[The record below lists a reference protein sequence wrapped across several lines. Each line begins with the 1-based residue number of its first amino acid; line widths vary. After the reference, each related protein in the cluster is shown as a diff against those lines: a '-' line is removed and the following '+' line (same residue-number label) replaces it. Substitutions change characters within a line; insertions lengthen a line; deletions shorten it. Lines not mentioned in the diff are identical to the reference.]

1 MAFVHLQVHS
11 EFSVLK
17 SSARLDGILEAA
29 AAENAPAVALT
40 DHGAMFGI
48 LEIQTRGKDLN
59 KKRKEQGL
67 PPVKTI
73 YGCHVY
79 VDSPSANQKD
89 PTTYERLTL
98 LVENEVGYYNL
109 LRIVSFRYED
119 GDRWAE
125 IPSVPLSVVNEH
137 KEGIIAIA
145 GDFFSRYGQNVA
157 AGRNSVAREYI
168 ESLDKIFDRDHLYLS
183 VCDNGIPQQKLL
195 NDYNVQLA
203 GELGREVVAVAD
215 VHYIKQ
221 EDAQAHKVLRCISL
235 KETLNDFTDKRFP
248 TDQFYFRTEQEMVA
262 LFGHIPGAI
271 ENTVKIAERC
281 NFTVKTGIGDEY
293 WPRFKIPEDFLAS
306 EEYQSIK
313 AIMKSEYDAEYPEI
327 HERERLGII
336 KDKAKK
342 LIAAYCAEKGVDEKS
357 LTDEEKAEF
366 QNQAS
371 QEPFTDEDNK
381 AWEKNT
387 HRWCKP
393 GGDADIYI
401 THLCNERLKWRF
413 PDEDFKFPAR
423 ETDVAKRMYKELNCI
438 RNMNVAGYLLI
449 VWDFINWSRDNGI
462 PVGPGRGSAAGSLV
476 TYIIGIT
483 DIDPLKFDLL
493 FERFL
498 NPERVSMP
506 DIDTDFAD
514 RDRGRVIQ
522 YVTDKY
528 GYDCVGQIIT
538 YGMLKS
544 KAVITDVA
552 RVLGLPPAEAKQ
564 ITKLFPQR
572 TLNFS
577 LEQAWTGK
585 KKNKKGGEDH
595 LEDGYSS
602 EPLQALV
609 NSRASYQNLW
619 EIAKKLED
627 LPRQTGVHAC
637 GVVITPTPIYNLA
650 PLYRAAPA
658 DTPVVMYD
666 KHYAEDIGLLK
677 MDFLGLINLSII
689 QDTVSMVKKNRG
701 IDLDMGHIPLDDK
714 ETFDLLGK
722 GMTTTVFQFE
732 SPGMQKYLREL
743 KPTRIFDLI
752 AMNALYR
759 PGPIDQIPHFI
770 ARKNG
775 REEIDCYHPDLEQVL
790 GETYGVIVY
799 QEQVM
804 KLAQILGGYTL
815 GGADNIRRIMAKKMP
830 EKMAKLE
837 PEFFRKCEERGYDHA
852 VIDKIWKAVL
862 PFCGYAFNKSHAA
875 AYAYVAYQTA
885 YLKAH
890 YGAEYMAASMTSK
903 MGKTEDI
910 VTIIQ
915 ESKRL
920 GIKVLTPDIN
930 TSYGVFT
937 ANPEGQI
944 LYGLAGIRNV
954 GLAVVEDVVAER
966 EKRGP
971 YKDIFDFCKRVAEY
985 QGSFSEK
992 HPPLSKKVL
1001 ECLIMAGALDSL
1013 PGSRAALM
1021 ATVDRAIEVA
1031 AKHQEDK
1038 SMGQMSLFDL
1048 GGAGGA
1054 GLENTAEVLE
1064 EAEPWG
1070 DMEMLDKERNVLGM
1084 CLSGHPLDEFRPE
1097 LKGFTTV
1104 SLNYDDLRKKVGSR
1118 VAVGGVVTQMRSIET
1133 KRGDTIGIGMMCDFH
1148 GDVELFFKKDDW
1160 ERFRDKISEGDRILV
1175 KGELEFK
1182 RDKERKPTE
1191 ELQITVEEA
1200 IQFDTVRKSMVN
1212 FVHISME
1219 SGMITEEFL
1228 QKLEEGLAGFEVFE
1242 ETEHGCRLV
1251 CHVETPSGFEHII
1264 KLNKY
1269 KVYYTV
1275 ELLNWLRQ
1283 DMGLTKIWASP
1294 KENR

>member
-11 EFSVLK
+11 EFSVLQ
-17 SSARLDGILEAA
+17 SSARLDGILAA
-29 AAENAPAVALT
+29 AADENAPAVALT

-48 LEIQTRGKDLN
+48 LEIQTRGKDMN
-59 KKRKEQGL
+59 KARKEKGL

-73 YGCHVY
+73 YGCHIY
-79 VDSPSANQKD
+79 VDTSSANQKD
-89 PTTYERLTL
+89 PTTFERLTL
-98 LVENEVGYYNL
+98 LVENEAGYYNL
-109 LRIVSFRYED
+109 LRIVSYRYED

-125 IPSVPLSVVNEH
+125 IPSVPLSVIEEH

-145 GDFFSRYGQNVA
+145 GDFFSKYGQSVV
-157 AGRNSVAREYI
+157 AGRNSVAREYM
-168 ESLDKIFDRDHLYLS
+168 EALDKIFDHDHLYIS
-183 VCDNGIPQQKLL
+183 VCDNGVQGQKLL
-195 NDYNVQLA
+195 NEYNVKLA
-203 GELGREVVAVAD
+203 GELGREIVAVAD
-215 VHYIKQ
+215 VHYIKA
-221 EDAQAHKVLRCISL
+221 EDAQAHKILRCISL
-235 KETLNDFTDKRFP
+235 KETLNGFDDKRFP
-248 TDQFYFRTEQEMVA
+248 SDKFYFRSEAEMVE

-281 NFTVKTGIGDEY
+281 NYTVKTGIGDEF
-293 WPRFKIPEDFLAS
+293 WPRFKIPDEFLAS

-313 AIMKSEYDAEYPEI
+313 AIMKAEYDAEYPVVR
-327 HERERLGII
+327 ERELKGVI
-336 KDKAKK
+336 KDKKK
-342 LIAAYCAEKGVDEKS
+342 KVQESYCAEKGIEPDA
-357 LTDEEKAEF
+357 LTDDDKAEIERL
-366 QNQAS
+366 S
-371 QEPFTDEDNK
+371 QPEFFDENDNK
-381 AWEKNT
+381 AWDKAV

-393 GGDADIYI
+393 GSDSDIYI
-401 THLCNERLKWRF
+401 THLCNQRLQWRF
-413 PDEDFKFPAR
+413 PKEDFKFPAH
-423 ETDVAKRMYKELNCI
+423 ETDVGKRMYKELNCI

-449 VWDFINWSRDNGI
+449 VWDFINWSREHGI

-483 DIDPLKFDLL
+483 DIDPLTFDLL

-528 GYDCVGQIIT
+528 GKECVGQIIT

-577 LEQAWTGK
+577 LKQAWTGK
-585 KKNKKGGEDH
+585 DKKGNN
-595 LEDGYSS
+595 LEDGYSP
-602 EPLQALV
+602 EPLQAMI

-619 EIAKKLED
+619 DVAKKLED

-650 PLYRAAPA
+650 PLYRAAPE

-666 KHYAEDIGLLK
+666 KHYAEDNGLLK

-689 QDTVSMVKKNRG
+689 QDTVNMVKKNRK
-701 IDLDMGHIPLDDK
+701 IEVDMGHIPLDDK

-775 REEIDCYHPDLEQVL
+775 QEEIDCYHPDLEQVL

-837 PEFFRKCEERGYDHA
+837 PEFFQKCLDKGYEKEMIQK
-852 VIDKIWKAVL
+852 VWTAVL

-890 YGAEYMAASMTSK
+890 YGPEYMAASMTSK

-910 VTIIQ
+910 VTIIL
-915 ESKRL
+915 ECKRL
-920 GIKVLTPDIN
+920 DIEVVSPNINASMGEFVAN
-930 TSYGVFT
+930 T
-937 ANPEGQI
+937 EGQI
-944 LYGLAGIRNV
+944 LFGLAGIRNV
-954 GLAVVEDVVAER
+954 GIAVVEDIVAER
-966 EKRGP
+966 ERRGKF
-971 YKDIFDFCKRVAEY
+971 KDIFDFCKRVTEY
-985 QGSFSEK
+985 QGEQKEK
-992 HPPLSKKVL
+992 RPPMNKRLIES
-1001 ECLIMAGALDSL
+1001 LIMAGALDEL
-1013 PGSRAALM
+1013 PGSRAVLM
-1021 ATVDRAIEVA
+1021 ATVDRAMEVA
-1031 AKHQEDK
+1031 SRFQEDK
-1038 SMGQMSLFDL
+1038 DRGQMSLFDMG
-1048 GGAGGA
+1048 GGAPSMDSS
-1054 GLENTAEVLE
+1054 AEVLE
-1064 EAEPWG
+1064 EAEEWTA
-1070 DMEMLDKERNVLGM
+1070 MEMLNKERDVLGLF
-1084 CLSGHPLDEFRPE
+1084 LSGHPLDEFRPE
-1097 LKGFTTV
+1097 LQGFTSCSLDEEELSRHVGGTV
-1104 SLNYDDLRKKVGSR
+1104 I
-1118 VAVGGVVTQMRSIET
+1118 VGGVVTKLRSIET
-1133 KRGDTIGIGMMCDFH
+1133 KRGDTIGAGSIQDFH
-1148 GDVELFFKKDDW
+1148 GDLEMFFKKDLW
-1160 ERFRDKISEGDRILV
+1160 EKFRDTVALDDRVLV
-1175 KGELEFK
+1175 KGSLEQQ
-1182 RDKERKPTE
+1182 RMGDGV
-1191 ELQITVEEA
+1191 QIVVEEV
-1200 IQFDTVRKSMVN
+1200 IQLDRVRSDMVSHIHVVLYSSMVDDA
-1212 FVHISME
+1212 FADKLLTAME
-1219 SGMITEEFL
+1219 KYEPF
-1228 QKLEEGLAGFEVFE
+1228 EGER
-1242 ETEHGCRLV
+1242 GCEIV
-1251 CHVETPSGFEHII
+1251 AHVETESGNVHVLCL
-1264 KLNKY
+1264 KNK
-1269 KVYYTV
+1269 KVVYTP
-1275 ELLNWLRQ
+1275 ELLQYLRK
-1283 DMGLTKIWASP
+1283 DLGALKVWVS
-1294 KENR
+1294 NRAKR

>member
-11 EFSVLK
+11 EFSVLQ
-17 SSARLDGILEAA
+17 SSARLDDILAA
-29 AAENAPAVALT
+29 AANDNAPAVALT

-79 VDSPSANQKD
+79 IDSPSASQKD
-89 PTTYERLTL
+89 PTTFERLTL
-98 LVENEVGYYNL
+98 LVENEKGYYNL
-109 LRIVSFRYED
+109 LRIVSYRYED

-125 IPSVPLSVVNEH
+125 IPSVPLEVVNQF
-137 KEGIIAIA
+137 KEGLIAIA

-157 AGRNSVAREYI
+157 AGRNSQAREYMDA
-168 ESLDKIFDRDHLYLS
+168 LDKIFDRDHLYLS
-183 VCDNGIPQQKLL
+183 VSDNGVPQQNAL
-195 NDYNVQLA
+195 NQYNVQIA
-203 GELGREVVAVAD
+203 GEMGREVVAVAD
-215 VHYIKQ
+215 VHYIKP
-221 EDAQAHKVLRCISL
+221 EDALPHKVLRCIAL
-235 KETLNDFTDKRFP
+235 KSTLNDFTDKRFP
-248 TDQFYFRTEQEMVA
+248 TDQFYFRSEEEMRK
-262 LFGHIPGAI
+262 LFGDIPGAI
-271 ENTVKIAERC
+271 DNTVKIAERC
-281 NFTVKTGIGDEY
+281 NFTVKTGIGDEF

-306 EEYQSIK
+306 EEYTTIK
-313 AIMKSEYDAEYPEI
+313 NYMKAEYDAEYPVVR
-327 HERERLGII
+327 ERELKGVI
-336 KDKAKK
+336 KDKKK
-342 LIAAYCAEKGVDEKS
+342 KVTEQYCAEKGLDAEALS
-357 LTDEEKAEF
+357 EEDKAEIERLSAPEF
-366 QNQAS
+366 FN
-371 QEPFTDEDNK
+371 EDDNK
-381 AWEKNT
+381 AWEKNIR
-387 HRWCKP
+387 RWCKP

-401 THLCNERLKWRF
+401 THLCNQRLKWRF
-413 PDEDFKFPAR
+413 PDEDFKFPAH

-449 VWDFINWSRDNGI
+449 VWDFINWAREHGI

-514 RDRGRVIQ
+514 RDRGRVID
-522 YVTDKY
+522 YVTEKY
-528 GYDCVGQIIT
+528 GKECVGQIIT

-544 KAVITDVA
+544 KAVVTDVA
-552 RVLGLPPAEAKQ
+552 RVLGFPPAEAKV

-577 LEQAWTGK
+577 LKQAWTGK
-585 KKNKKGGEDH
+585 DKKGNN
-595 LEDGYSS
+595 LEDGYSP
-602 EPLQALV
+602 EPLQAMI

-619 EIAKKLED
+619 NIALTLED

-689 QDTVSMVKKNRG
+689 QDTVNMVKKNRK

-714 ETFDLLGK
+714 ETFELLGK

-743 KPTRIFDLI
+743 KPTRIGDLI

-837 PEFFRKCEERGYDHA
+837 PEFFQKCLDRGYDRSMIEK
-852 VIDKIWKAVL
+852 VWNAVL

-890 YGAEYMAASMTSK
+890 YGPEYMAASMTSK

-915 ESKRL
+915 ECKRL
-920 GIKVLTPDIN
+920 GIEVVSPNIN

-937 ANPEGQI
+937 ANDKGQI

-954 GLAVVEDVVAER
+954 GLAVIEDVVAER
-966 EKRGP
+966 DKNGP
-971 YKDIFDFCKRVAEY
+971 FKDIFDFCKRVAAY
-985 QGSFSEK
+985 QGSLKEK
-992 HPPLSKKVL
+992 HPPLSKKLL
-1001 ECLIMAGALDSL
+1001 ECLVMAGALDDL
-1013 PGSRAALM
+1013 PGSRAVLM
-1021 ATVDRAIEVA
+1021 ATVDRAMEVA
-1031 AKHQEDK
+1031 AKDQEDK
-1038 SMGQMSLFDL
+1038 SKGQMSLFDL
-1048 GGAGGA
+1048 GGAA
-1054 GLENTAEVLE
+1054 AMPNIAEVLE
-1064 EAEPWG
+1064 DAEEWSC
-1070 DMEMLDKERNVLGM
+1070 MEMLNKEREVLGM
-1084 CLSGHPLDEFRPE
+1084 FLSGHPLDEFRPE
-1097 LKGFTTV
+1097 LQGFTTT
-1104 SLNYDDLRKKVGSR
+1104 SLAPDDLERKVGNT
-1118 VAVGGVVTQMRSIET
+1118 VFVGGVVTKMRSVET
-1133 KRGDTIGIGMMCDFH
+1133 KRGDTIGFGQIQDFH
-1148 GDVELFFKKDDW
+1148 GETGLFFKKDEW
-1160 ERFRDKISEGDRILV
+1160 EKFRDVISQDDRILV
-1175 KGELEFK
+1175 KGILEHQ
-1182 RDKERKPTE
+1182 RDKDRKEME
-1191 ELQITVEEA
+1191 ETQIIVEEA
-1200 IQFDTVRKSMVN
+1200 FQLDYVRSAMVN
-1212 FVHISME
+1212 YIHVSIFSQMLNDD
-1219 SGMITEEFL
+1219 FL
-1228 QKLEEGLAGFEVFE
+1228 AKLEEGLQRFEAFE
-1242 ETEHGCRLV
+1242 GEHSCQLV
-1251 CHVETPSGFEHII
+1251 CHIETDSHYEHG
-1264 KLNKY
+1264 LVLRKY
-1269 KVYYTV
+1269 KLEYNQ
-1275 ELLNWLRQ
+1275 ELMNWLKR
-1283 DMGLTKIWASP
+1283 DMGVLKLWVSGKP
-1294 KENR
+1294 RR

>member
-11 EFSVLK
+11 EFSVLQ
-17 SSARLDGILEAA
+17 SSARLDGILAA
-29 AAENAPAVALT
+29 AADENAPAVALT

-48 LEIQTRGKDLN
+48 LEIQTRGKDMN
-59 KKRKEQGL
+59 KARKEKGL

-73 YGCHVY
+73 YGCHIY
-79 VDSPSANQKD
+79 VDTSSANQKD
-89 PTTYERLTL
+89 PTTFERLTL
-98 LVENEVGYYNL
+98 LVENEAGYYNL
-109 LRIVSFRYED
+109 LRIVSYRYED

-125 IPSVPLSVVNEH
+125 IPSVPLSVIEEH

-145 GDFFSRYGQNVA
+145 GDFFSKYGQSVV
-157 AGRNSVAREYI
+157 AGRNSVAREYM
-168 ESLDKIFDRDHLYLS
+168 EALDKIFDHDHLYIS
-183 VCDNGIPQQKLL
+183 VCDNGVQGQKLL
-195 NDYNVQLA
+195 NEYNVKLA
-203 GELGREVVAVAD
+203 GELGREIVAVAD
-215 VHYIKQ
+215 VHYIKA
-221 EDAQAHKVLRCISL
+221 EDAQAHKILRCISL
-235 KETLNDFTDKRFP
+235 KETLNGFDDKRFP
-248 TDQFYFRTEQEMVA
+248 SDKFYFRSEAEMVE

-281 NFTVKTGIGDEY
+281 NYTVKTGIGDEF
-293 WPRFKIPEDFLAS
+293 WPRFKIPDEFLAS

-313 AIMKSEYDAEYPEI
+313 AIMKAEYDAEYPVVR
-327 HERERLGII
+327 ERELKGVI
-336 KDKAKK
+336 KDKKK
-342 LIAAYCAEKGVDEKS
+342 KVQESYCAEKGIEPDA
-357 LTDEEKAEF
+357 LTDDDKAEIERL
-366 QNQAS
+366 S
-371 QEPFTDEDNK
+371 QPEFFDENDNK
-381 AWEKNT
+381 AWDKAV

-393 GGDADIYI
+393 GSDSDIYI
-401 THLCNERLKWRF
+401 THLCNQRLQWRF
-413 PDEDFKFPAR
+413 PKEDFKFPAH
-423 ETDVAKRMYKELNCI
+423 ETDVGKRMYKELNCI

-449 VWDFINWSRDNGI
+449 VWDFINWSREHGI

-483 DIDPLKFDLL
+483 DIDPLTFDLL

-528 GYDCVGQIIT
+528 GKECVGQIIT

-577 LEQAWTGK
+577 LKQAWTGK
-585 KKNKKGGEDH
+585 DKKGNN
-595 LEDGYSS
+595 LEDGYSP
-602 EPLQALV
+602 EPLQAMI

-619 EIAKKLED
+619 DVAKKLED

-650 PLYRAAPA
+650 PLYRAAPE

-689 QDTVSMVKKNRG
+689 QDTVNMVKKNRK
-701 IDLDMGHIPLDDK
+701 IEVDMGHIPLDDK

-775 REEIDCYHPDLEQVL
+775 QEEIDCYHPDLEQVL

-837 PEFFRKCEERGYDHA
+837 PEFFQKCLDKGYEKEMIQK
-852 VIDKIWKAVL
+852 VWNAVL

-890 YGAEYMAASMTSK
+890 YGPEYMAASMTSK

-910 VTIIQ
+910 VTIIL
-915 ESKRL
+915 ECKRL
-920 GIKVLTPDIN
+920 DIEVVSPNINASMGEFVAN
-930 TSYGVFT
+930 T
-937 ANPEGQI
+937 EGQI
-944 LYGLAGIRNV
+944 LFGLAGIRNV
-954 GLAVVEDVVAER
+954 GIAVVEDIVAER
-966 EKRGP
+966 ERRGKF
-971 YKDIFDFCKRVAEY
+971 KDIFDFCKRVTEY
-985 QGSFSEK
+985 QGEQKEK
-992 HPPLSKKVL
+992 RPPMNKRLIES
-1001 ECLIMAGALDSL
+1001 LIMAGALDEL
-1013 PGSRAALM
+1013 PGSRAVLM
-1021 ATVDRAIEVA
+1021 ATVDRAMEVA
-1031 AKHQEDK
+1031 SRFQEDK
-1038 SMGQMSLFDL
+1038 DRGQMSLFDMG
-1048 GGAGGA
+1048 GGAPSMDSS
-1054 GLENTAEVLE
+1054 AEVLE
-1064 EAEPWG
+1064 EAEEWTA
-1070 DMEMLDKERNVLGM
+1070 MEMLNKERDVLGLF
-1084 CLSGHPLDEFRPE
+1084 LSGHPLDEFRPE
-1097 LKGFTTV
+1097 LQGFTSCSLDEEELSRHVGGTV
-1104 SLNYDDLRKKVGSR
+1104 I
-1118 VAVGGVVTQMRSIET
+1118 VGGVVTKLRSIET
-1133 KRGDTIGIGMMCDFH
+1133 KRGDTIGAGSIQDFH
-1148 GDVELFFKKDDW
+1148 GDLEMFFKKDLW
-1160 ERFRDKISEGDRILV
+1160 EKFRDTVALDDRVLV
-1175 KGELEFK
+1175 KGSLEQQ
-1182 RDKERKPTE
+1182 RMGDGV
-1191 ELQITVEEA
+1191 QIVVEEV
-1200 IQFDTVRKSMVN
+1200 IQLDRVRSDMVSHIHVVLYSSMVDDA
-1212 FVHISME
+1212 FADKLLTAME
-1219 SGMITEEFL
+1219 KYEPF
-1228 QKLEEGLAGFEVFE
+1228 EGER
-1242 ETEHGCRLV
+1242 GCEIV
-1251 CHVETPSGFEHII
+1251 AHVETESGNVHVLCL
-1264 KLNKY
+1264 KNK
-1269 KVYYTV
+1269 KVVYTP
-1275 ELLNWLRQ
+1275 ELLQYLRK
-1283 DMGLTKIWASP
+1283 DLGALKVWVS
-1294 KENR
+1294 NRAKR

>member
-11 EFSVLK
+11 EFSVLQ
-17 SSARLDGILEAA
+17 SSARLDGILAA
-29 AAENAPAVALT
+29 AADENAPAVALT

-48 LEIQTRGKDLN
+48 LEIQTRGKDMN
-59 KKRKEQGL
+59 KARKEKGL

-73 YGCHVY
+73 YGCHIY
-79 VDSPSANQKD
+79 VDTSSANQKD
-89 PTTYERLTL
+89 PTTFERLTL
-98 LVENEVGYYNL
+98 LVENEAGYYNL
-109 LRIVSFRYED
+109 LRIVSYRYED

-125 IPSVPLSVVNEH
+125 IPSVPLSVIEEH

-145 GDFFSRYGQNVA
+145 GDFFSKYGQSVV
-157 AGRNSVAREYI
+157 AGRNSVAREYM
-168 ESLDKIFDRDHLYLS
+168 EALDKIFDHDHLYIS
-183 VCDNGIPQQKLL
+183 VCDNGVQGQKLL
-195 NDYNVQLA
+195 NEYNVKLA
-203 GELGREVVAVAD
+203 GELGREIVAVAD
-215 VHYIKQ
+215 VHYIKA
-221 EDAQAHKVLRCISL
+221 EDAQAHKILRCISL
-235 KETLNDFTDKRFP
+235 KETLNGFDDKRFP
-248 TDQFYFRTEQEMVA
+248 SDKFYFRSEAEMVE

-281 NFTVKTGIGDEY
+281 NYTVKTGIGDEF
-293 WPRFKIPEDFLAS
+293 WPRFKIPDEFLAS

-313 AIMKSEYDAEYPEI
+313 AIMKAEYDAEYPVVR
-327 HERERLGII
+327 ERELKGVI
-336 KDKAKK
+336 KDKKK
-342 LIAAYCAEKGVDEKS
+342 KVQESYCAEKGIEPDA
-357 LTDEEKAEF
+357 LTDDDKAEIERL
-366 QNQAS
+366 S
-371 QEPFTDEDNK
+371 QPEFFDENDNK
-381 AWEKNT
+381 AWDKAV

-393 GGDADIYI
+393 GSDSDIYI
-401 THLCNERLKWRF
+401 THLCNQRLQWRF
-413 PDEDFKFPAR
+413 PKEDFKFPAH
-423 ETDVAKRMYKELNCI
+423 ETDVGKRMYKELNCI

-449 VWDFINWSRDNGI
+449 VWDFINWSREHGI

-483 DIDPLKFDLL
+483 DIDPLTFDLL

-528 GYDCVGQIIT
+528 GKECVGQIIT

-577 LEQAWTGK
+577 LKQAWTGK
-585 KKNKKGGEDH
+585 DKKGNN
-595 LEDGYSS
+595 LEDGYSP
-602 EPLQALV
+602 EPLQAMI

-619 EIAKKLED
+619 DVAKKLED

-650 PLYRAAPA
+650 PLYRAAPE

-689 QDTVSMVKKNRG
+689 QDTVNMVKKNRK
-701 IDLDMGHIPLDDK
+701 IEVDMGHIPLDDK

-775 REEIDCYHPDLEQVL
+775 QEEIDCYHPDLEQVL

-837 PEFFRKCEERGYDHA
+837 PEFFQKCLDKGYEKEMIQK
-852 VIDKIWKAVL
+852 VWNAVL

-890 YGAEYMAASMTSK
+890 YGPEYMAASMTSK

-910 VTIIQ
+910 VTIIL
-915 ESKRL
+915 ECKRL
-920 GIKVLTPDIN
+920 DIEVVSPNINASMGEFVAN
-930 TSYGVFT
+930 T
-937 ANPEGQI
+937 EGQI
-944 LYGLAGIRNV
+944 LFGLAGIRNV
-954 GLAVVEDVVAER
+954 GIAVVEDIVAER
-966 EKRGP
+966 ERRGKF
-971 YKDIFDFCKRVAEY
+971 KDIFDFCKRVTEY
-985 QGSFSEK
+985 QGEQKEK
-992 HPPLSKKVL
+992 RPPMNKRLIES
-1001 ECLIMAGALDSL
+1001 LIMAGALDEL
-1013 PGSRAALM
+1013 PGSRAVLM
-1021 ATVDRAIEVA
+1021 ATVDRAMEVA
-1031 AKHQEDK
+1031 SRFQEDK
-1038 SMGQMSLFDL
+1038 DRGQMSLFDMG
-1048 GGAGGA
+1048 GGAPSMDSS
-1054 GLENTAEVLE
+1054 AEVLE
-1064 EAEPWG
+1064 EAEEWTA
-1070 DMEMLDKERNVLGM
+1070 MEMLNKERDVLGLF
-1084 CLSGHPLDEFRPE
+1084 LSGHPLDEFRPE
-1097 LKGFTTV
+1097 LQGFTSCSLDEEELSRHVGGTV
-1104 SLNYDDLRKKVGSR
+1104 I
-1118 VAVGGVVTQMRSIET
+1118 VGGVVTKLRSIET
-1133 KRGDTIGIGMMCDFH
+1133 KRGDTIGAGSIQDFH
-1148 GDVELFFKKDDW
+1148 GDLEMFFKKDLW
-1160 ERFRDKISEGDRILV
+1160 EKFRDTVALDDRVLV
-1175 KGELEFK
+1175 KGSLEQQ
-1182 RDKERKPTE
+1182 RMGDGV
-1191 ELQITVEEA
+1191 QIVVEEV
-1200 IQFDTVRKSMVN
+1200 IQLDRVRSDMVSHIHVVLYSSMVDDA
-1212 FVHISME
+1212 FADKLLTAME
-1219 SGMITEEFL
+1219 KYEPF
-1228 QKLEEGLAGFEVFE
+1228 EGER
-1242 ETEHGCRLV
+1242 GCEIV
-1251 CHVETPSGFEHII
+1251 AHVETESGNVHVLSL
-1264 KLNKY
+1264 KNK
-1269 KVYYTV
+1269 KVVYTP
-1275 ELLNWLRQ
+1275 ELLQYLRK
-1283 DMGLTKIWASP
+1283 DLGALKVWVS
-1294 KENR
+1294 NRAKR

>member
-11 EFSVLK
+11 EFSVLQ
-17 SSARLDGILEAA
+17 SSARLDDILAA
-29 AAENAPAVALT
+29 AANDNAPAVALT

-79 VDSPSANQKD
+79 IDSPSASQKD
-89 PTTYERLTL
+89 PTTFERLTL
-98 LVENEVGYYNL
+98 LVENEKGYYNL
-109 LRIVSFRYED
+109 LRIVSYRYED

-125 IPSVPLSVVNEH
+125 IPSVPLEVVNQF
-137 KEGIIAIA
+137 KEGLIAIA

-157 AGRNSVAREYI
+157 AGRNSQAREYMDA
-168 ESLDKIFDRDHLYLS
+168 LDKIFDRDHLYLS
-183 VCDNGIPQQKLL
+183 VSDNGVPQQNAL
-195 NDYNVQLA
+195 NQYNVQIA
-203 GELGREVVAVAD
+203 GEMGREVVAVAD
-215 VHYIKQ
+215 VHYIKP
-221 EDAQAHKVLRCISL
+221 EDALPHKVLRCIAL
-235 KETLNDFTDKRFP
+235 KSTLNDFTDKRFP
-248 TDQFYFRTEQEMVA
+248 TDQFYFRSEEEMRK
-262 LFGHIPGAI
+262 LFGDIPGAI
-271 ENTVKIAERC
+271 DNTVKIAERC
-281 NFTVKTGIGDEY
+281 NFTVKTGIGDEF

-306 EEYQSIK
+306 EEYTAIK
-313 AIMKSEYDAEYPEI
+313 NYMKAEYDAEYPVVR
-327 HERERLGII
+327 ERELKGVI
-336 KDKAKK
+336 KDKKK
-342 LIAAYCAEKGVDEKS
+342 KVTEQYCAEKGLDAEALS
-357 LTDEEKAEF
+357 EDDKAEIERLSAPEF
-366 QNQAS
+366 FN
-371 QEPFTDEDNK
+371 EDDNK
-381 AWEKNT
+381 AWEKNIR
-387 HRWCKP
+387 RWCKP

-401 THLCNERLKWRF
+401 THLCNQRLKWRF
-413 PDEDFKFPAR
+413 PDEDFKFPAH

-449 VWDFINWSRDNGI
+449 VWDFINWAREHGI

-514 RDRGRVIQ
+514 RDRGRVID
-522 YVTDKY
+522 YVTEKY
-528 GYDCVGQIIT
+528 GKECVGQIIT

-544 KAVITDVA
+544 KAVVTDVA
-552 RVLGLPPAEAKQ
+552 RVLGFPPAEAKV

-577 LEQAWTGK
+577 LKQAWTGK
-585 KKNKKGGEDH
+585 DKKGNN
-595 LEDGYSS
+595 LEDGYSP
-602 EPLQALV
+602 EPLQAMI

-619 EIAKKLED
+619 NIALTLED

-689 QDTVSMVKKNRG
+689 QDTVNMVKKNRK

-714 ETFDLLGK
+714 ETFELLGK

-743 KPTRIFDLI
+743 KPTRIGDLI

-837 PEFFRKCEERGYDHA
+837 PEFFQKCLDRGYDRSMIEK
-852 VIDKIWKAVL
+852 VWNAVL

-890 YGAEYMAASMTSK
+890 YGPEYMAASMTSK

-915 ESKRL
+915 ECKRL
-920 GIKVLTPDIN
+920 GIEVVSPNIN

-937 ANPEGQI
+937 ANDKGQI

-954 GLAVVEDVVAER
+954 GLAVIEDVVAER
-966 EKRGP
+966 DKNGP
-971 YKDIFDFCKRVAEY
+971 FKDIFDFCKRVAAY
-985 QGSFSEK
+985 QGSLKEK
-992 HPPLSKKVL
+992 HPPLSKKLL
-1001 ECLIMAGALDSL
+1001 ECLVMAGALDDL
-1013 PGSRAALM
+1013 PGSRAVLM
-1021 ATVDRAIEVA
+1021 ATVDRAMEVA
-1031 AKHQEDK
+1031 AKDQEDK
-1038 SMGQMSLFDL
+1038 SKGQMSLFDL
-1048 GGAGGA
+1048 GGAA
-1054 GLENTAEVLE
+1054 AMPNIAEVLE
-1064 EAEPWG
+1064 DAEEWSC
-1070 DMEMLDKERNVLGM
+1070 MEMLNKEREVLGM
-1084 CLSGHPLDEFRPE
+1084 FLSGHPLDEFRPE
-1097 LKGFTTV
+1097 LQGFTTT
-1104 SLNYDDLRKKVGSR
+1104 SLAPDDLERKVGNT
-1118 VAVGGVVTQMRSIET
+1118 VFVGGVVTKMRSVET
-1133 KRGDTIGIGMMCDFH
+1133 KRGDTIGFGQIQDFH
-1148 GDVELFFKKDDW
+1148 GETGLFFKKDEW
-1160 ERFRDKISEGDRILV
+1160 EKFRDVISQDDRILV
-1175 KGELEFK
+1175 KGILEHQ
-1182 RDKERKPTE
+1182 RDKDRKEME
-1191 ELQITVEEA
+1191 ETQIIVEEA
-1200 IQFDTVRKSMVN
+1200 FQLDYVRSAMVN
-1212 FVHISME
+1212 YIHVSIFSQMLNE
-1219 SGMITEEFL
+1219 DFL
-1228 QKLEEGLAGFEVFE
+1228 AKLEEGLQRFEAFE
-1242 ETEHGCRLV
+1242 GEHSCQLV
-1251 CHVETPSGFEHII
+1251 CHIETDSHYEHG
-1264 KLNKY
+1264 LVLRKY
-1269 KVYYTV
+1269 KLEYNQ
-1275 ELLNWLRQ
+1275 ELMNWLKR
-1283 DMGLTKIWASP
+1283 DMGVLKLWVSGKP
-1294 KENR
+1294 RR

>member
-11 EFSVLK
+11 EFSVLQ
-17 SSARLDGILEAA
+17 SSARLDGILSAA
-29 AAENAPAVALT
+29 ADENAPAVALT

-48 LEIQTRGKDLN
+48 LEIQTRGKDMN
-59 KKRKEQGL
+59 KARKEKGL

-73 YGCHVY
+73 YGCHIY
-79 VDSPSANQKD
+79 VDTSSANQKD
-89 PTTYERLTL
+89 PTTFERLTL
-98 LVENEVGYYNL
+98 LVENEAGYYNL
-109 LRIVSFRYED
+109 LRIVSYRYED

-125 IPSVPLSVVNEH
+125 IPSVPLSTIEEH

-145 GDFFSRYGQNVA
+145 GDFFSKYGQSVA
-157 AGRNSVAREYI
+157 AGRNSVAREYM
-168 ESLDKIFDRDHLYLS
+168 EALDKIFDHDHLYIS
-183 VCDNGIPQQKLL
+183 VCDNGVPAQKLL
-195 NDYNVQLA
+195 NDFNVQLA
-203 GELGREVVAVAD
+203 GELGREIVAVAD
-215 VHYIKQ
+215 VHYIKP

-235 KETLNDFTDKRFP
+235 KETLNGFDDKRFP
-248 TDQFYFRTEQEMVA
+248 TDKFYFRSEAEMVE

-281 NFTVKTGIGDEY
+281 NYTVKTGIGDEF
-293 WPRFKIPEDFLAS
+293 WPRFKIPDEFLS
-306 EEYQSIK
+306 SDEYQNIK
-313 AIMKSEYDAEYPEI
+313 AIMKAEYDAEYPVVR
-327 HERERLGII
+327 ERELKGVI
-336 KDKAKK
+336 KDKKK
-342 LIAAYCAEKGVDEKS
+342 KVTASYCADKGIAEDA
-357 LTDEEKAEF
+357 LTDDDKAEIERL
-366 QNQAS
+366 S
-371 QEPFTDEDNK
+371 QPEFFDDDDHK
-381 AWEKNT
+381 AWDKSVR
-387 HRWCKP
+387 RWCKP

-401 THLCNERLKWRF
+401 THLCNQRLQWRF
-413 PDEDFKFPAR
+413 PKEDFKFPAH
-423 ETDVAKRMYKELNCI
+423 ETDVGKRMYKELNCI

-449 VWDFINWSRDNGI
+449 VWDFINWSREHGI

-483 DIDPLKFDLL
+483 DIDPLTFDLL

-528 GYDCVGQIIT
+528 GKECVGQIIT

-552 RVLGLPPAEAKQ
+552 RVLGLPPAEAKT

-577 LEQAWTGK
+577 LKQAWTGK
-585 KKNKKGGEDH
+585 DKKGNN
-595 LEDGYSS
+595 LEDGYSP
-602 EPLQALV
+602 EPLQAMI

-619 EIAKKLED
+619 DIAKKLED

-650 PLYRAAPA
+650 PLYRAAPE

-689 QDTVSMVKKNRG
+689 QDTVNMVKKNRK
-701 IDLDMGHIPLDDK
+701 IEVDMGHIPLDDK

-775 REEIDCYHPDLEQVL
+775 QEEIDCYHPDLEQVL

-837 PEFFRKCEERGYDHA
+837 PEFFEKCLAKGYDKA
-852 VIDKIWKAVL
+852 MIQKVWDAVL

-890 YGAEYMAASMTSK
+890 YGPEYMAASMTSK

-910 VTIIQ
+910 VTIIL
-915 ESKRL
+915 ECKRL
-920 GIKVLTPDIN
+920 DIEVVSPNINASMGEFIAN
-930 TSYGVFT
+930 T
-937 ANPEGQI
+937 EGQI
-944 LYGLAGIRNV
+944 LFGLAGIRNV
-954 GLAVVEDVVAER
+954 GIAVVEDIVAER
-966 EKRGP
+966 ERRGKF
-971 YKDIFDFCKRVAEY
+971 KDIFDFCKRVTEY
-985 QGSFSEK
+985 QGEQKEK
-992 HPPLSKKVL
+992 RPPMNKRLIES
-1001 ECLIMAGALDSL
+1001 LIMAGALDEL
-1013 PGSRAALM
+1013 PGSRAVLM
-1021 ATVDRAIEVA
+1021 ATVDRAMEVA
-1031 AKHQEDK
+1031 SRFQEDK
-1038 SMGQMSLFDL
+1038 DRGQMSLFDMG
-1048 GGAGGA
+1048 GGAPSMDSS
-1054 GLENTAEVLE
+1054 AEVLE
-1064 EAEPWG
+1064 EAEEWTA
-1070 DMEMLDKERNVLGM
+1070 MEMLNKERDVLGLF
-1084 CLSGHPLDEFRPE
+1084 LSGHPLDEFRPE
-1097 LKGFTTV
+1097 LQGFTSCSLDEEELSRHVGGTV
-1104 SLNYDDLRKKVGSR
+1104 I
-1118 VAVGGVVTQMRSIET
+1118 VGGVVTKLRSIET
-1133 KRGDTIGIGMMCDFH
+1133 KRGDTIGAGSIQDFH
-1148 GDVELFFKKDDW
+1148 GDLEMFFKKDLW
-1160 ERFRDKISEGDRILV
+1160 EKFRDTVALDDRVLV
-1175 KGELEFK
+1175 KGSLEQQ
-1182 RDKERKPTE
+1182 RMGDGV
-1191 ELQITVEEA
+1191 QIVVEEV
-1200 IQFDTVRKSMVN
+1200 IQLDRVRSDMVSHIHMVFYSSMVDDN
-1212 FVHISME
+1212 FTDKLMTAME
-1219 SGMITEEFL
+1219 KYEPF
-1228 QKLEEGLAGFEVFE
+1228 EGER
-1242 ETEHGCRLV
+1242 GCELV
-1251 CHVETPSGFEHII
+1251 CHVETESGNVHVLVL
-1264 KLNKY
+1264 KNK
-1269 KVYYTV
+1269 KVVYTP
-1275 ELLNWLRQ
+1275 ELLQYLR
-1283 DMGLTKIWASP
+1283 
-1294 KENR
+1294 KELGVLKVWVSNRAKR

>member
-11 EFSVLK
+11 EFSVLQ
-17 SSARLDGILEAA
+17 SSARLDDILAA
-29 AAENAPAVALT
+29 AADENAPAVALT
-40 DHGAMFGI
+40 DHAAMFGV

-59 KKRKEQGL
+59 KVRKEKGL

-73 YGCHVY
+73 YGCHIY
-79 VDSPSANQKD
+79 VDTSSANQKD
-89 PTTYERLTL
+89 PITFERLTL
-98 LVENEVGYYNL
+98 LVENEKGYYNL

-125 IPSVPLSVVNEH
+125 IPSVPLSVIEEH

-145 GDFFSRYGQNVA
+145 GDFFSKYGQNVA
-157 AGRNSVAREYI
+157 AGRNSVAREYM
-168 ESLDKIFDRDHLYLS
+168 ESLDKIFDHDHLYIS
-183 VCDNGIPQQKLL
+183 VCNNGVQGQKLL
-195 NDYNVQLA
+195 NDYNVKLA
-203 GELGREVVAVAD
+203 GELGREIVAVGD
-215 VHYIKQ
+215 VHYIKP
-221 EDAQAHKVLRCISL
+221 EDAEAHKILRCIAL
-235 KETLNDFTDKRFP
+235 KETLNGFDDKHFP
-248 TDQFYFRTEQEMVA
+248 DNGKFYFRSEAEMVEM
-262 LFGHIPGAI
+262 FGHIPGAI

-281 NFTVKTGIGDEY
+281 NYTVKTGIGDEF
-293 WPRFKIPEDFLAS
+293 WPRFKIPEDFLS
-306 EEYQSIK
+306 SDEYQNIK
-313 AIMKSEYDAEYPEI
+313 AIMKAEYDAEYPVVR
-327 HERERLGII
+327 EREVKGVI
-336 KDKAKK
+336 KDKKK
-342 LIAAYCAEKGVDEKS
+342 KVTATYCADKGIAEDA
-357 LTDEEKAEF
+357 LTDEDKAEIERL
-366 QNQAS
+366 S
-371 QEPFTDEDNK
+371 QPEFFDEDDQK
-381 AWEKNT
+381 AWDKSVR
-387 HRWCKP
+387 RWCKP

-401 THLCNERLKWRF
+401 THLCNQRLKWRF
-413 PDEDFKFPAR
+413 PKEDFKFPAH
-423 ETDVAKRMYKELNCI
+423 ETDVGKRMYKELNCI

-449 VWDFINWSRDNGI
+449 VWDFINWSREHGI

-483 DIDPLKFDLL
+483 DIDPLTFDLL

-528 GYDCVGQIIT
+528 GKECVGQIIT

-577 LEQAWTGK
+577 LKQAWTGK
-585 KKNKKGGEDH
+585 DKKGNN
-595 LEDGYSS
+595 LEDGYSP
-602 EPLQALV
+602 EPLQAMIG
-609 NSRASYQNLW
+609 SRASYQNLW
-619 EIAKKLED
+619 DIAKKLED

-650 PLYRAAPA
+650 PLYRAASE

-689 QDTVSMVKKNRG
+689 QDTVNMVKKNRS
-701 IDLDMGHIPLDDK
+701 IELDMGHIPLDDK

-775 REEIDCYHPDLEQVL
+775 QEEIDCYHPDLEQVL

-804 KLAQILGGYTL
+804 KLAQILGGYSL

-837 PEFFRKCEERGYDHA
+837 PEFFQKCLDNGYDKA
-852 VIDKIWKAVL
+852 MIQKVWDAVL

-890 YGAEYMAASMTSK
+890 YGPEYMAASMTSK

-910 VTIIQ
+910 VTIIL
-915 ESKRL
+915 ECKRL
-920 GIKVLTPDIN
+920 DIDVVSPNINASMGEFVATPDKK
-930 TSYGVFT
+930 
-937 ANPEGQI
+937 I
-944 LYGLAGIRNV
+944 LFGLAGIRNV
-954 GLAVVEDVVAER
+954 GIGVVEDIVAER
-966 EKRGP
+966 EQRGKF
-971 YKDIFDFCKRVAEY
+971 KDIFDFCKRVTEY
-985 QGSFSEK
+985 QGEQKEK
-992 HPPLSKKVL
+992 RPPMNKRLIES
-1001 ECLIMAGALDSL
+1001 LIMAGALDEL
-1013 PGSRAALM
+1013 PGSRAVLM
-1021 ATVDRAIEVA
+1021 ATVDRAMEVA
-1031 AKHQEDK
+1031 SRFQEDK
-1038 SMGQMSLFDL
+1038 DRGQMSLFDM
-1048 GGAGGA
+1048 GGSAPSMDSS
-1054 GLENTAEVLE
+1054 AEVLE
-1064 EAEPWG
+1064 EAEEWTA
-1070 DMEMLDKERNVLGM
+1070 MEMLNKERDVLGM
-1084 CLSGHPLDEFRPE
+1084 FLSGHPLDEFRPE
-1097 LKGFTTV
+1097 LQGFTTC
-1104 SLNYDDLRKKVGSR
+1104 SLEEEELSRHVGGT
-1118 VAVGGVVTQMRSIET
+1118 VIVGGVVTKLRSIET
-1133 KRGDTIGIGMMCDFH
+1133 KRGDTIGAGAIQDFH
-1148 GDVELFFKKDDW
+1148 GDLEMFFKKDLW
-1160 ERFRDKISEGDRILV
+1160 EKFRDTVALDDRVLV
-1175 KGELEFK
+1175 KGSLEQQ
-1182 RDKERKPTE
+1182 RMGDGV
-1191 ELQITVEEA
+1191 QIVVEEV
-1200 IQFDTVRKSMVN
+1200 IQLDRVRSDMVSHIHMVLYSSMVDDN
-1212 FVHISME
+1212 FTDKLMTAME
-1219 SGMITEEFL
+1219 KYEPF
-1228 QKLEEGLAGFEVFE
+1228 EGER
-1242 ETEHGCRLV
+1242 GCELV
-1251 CHVETPSGFEHII
+1251 CHVETDSGNVHVLAL
-1264 KLNKY
+1264 KNK
-1269 KVYYTV
+1269 KVVYTP
-1275 ELLNWLRQ
+1275 ELLQFLR
-1283 DMGLTKIWASP
+1283 
-1294 KENR
+1294 KELGVAKVWVSNRAKR

>member
-11 EFSVLK
+11 EFSVLQ
-17 SSARLDGILEAA
+17 SSARLDGILAA
-29 AAENAPAVALT
+29 AAEENAPAVALT

-59 KKRKEQGL
+59 KARKEKGL

-73 YGCHVY
+73 YGCHIY
-79 VDSPSANQKD
+79 VDTSSANQKD
-89 PTTYERLTL
+89 PTTFERLTL
-98 LVENEVGYYNL
+98 LVENEAGYYNL
-109 LRIVSFRYED
+109 LRIVSYRYED

-125 IPSVPLSVVNEH
+125 IPSVPLSVIEEH

-145 GDFFSRYGQNVA
+145 GDFFSKYGQSVA
-157 AGRNSVAREYI
+157 AGRNSVAREYM
-168 ESLDKIFDRDHLYLS
+168 EALDKIFDHDHLYIS
-183 VCDNGIPQQKLL
+183 VCDNGVPQQKLL
-195 NDYNVQLA
+195 NDFNVQLA
-203 GELGREVVAVAD
+203 GELGREIVAVAD
-215 VHYIKQ
+215 VHYIKP
-221 EDAQAHKVLRCISL
+221 EDAQAHKILRCISL
-235 KETLNDFTDKRFP
+235 KVTLNGFEDKRFP
-248 TDQFYFRTEQEMVA
+248 TEKFYFRTEQEMVE

-281 NFTVKTGIGDEY
+281 NYTVKTGIGDEF
-293 WPRFKIPEDFLAS
+293 WPRFKIPDEFLS
-306 EEYQSIK
+306 SDEYQNIK
-313 AIMKSEYDAEYPEI
+313 AIMKAEYDAEYPVVR
-327 HERERLGII
+327 ERELKGVI
-336 KDKAKK
+336 KDKKK
-342 LIAAYCAEKGVDEKS
+342 KVTATYCADKGIAEDA
-357 LTDEEKAEF
+357 LTDEDKAEIERL
-366 QNQAS
+366 S
-371 QEPFTDEDNK
+371 QPEFFDEDDQK
-381 AWEKNT
+381 AWDKSVR
-387 HRWCKP
+387 RWCKP

-401 THLCNERLKWRF
+401 THLCNQRLQWRF
-413 PDEDFKFPAR
+413 PKEDFKFPTH
-423 ETDVAKRMYKELNCI
+423 ETDVGKRMYKELNCI

-449 VWDFINWSRDNGI
+449 VWDFINWSREHGI

-483 DIDPLKFDLL
+483 DIDPLTFDLL

-528 GYDCVGQIIT
+528 GKECVGQIIT

-552 RVLGLPPAEAKQ
+552 RVLGLPPAEAKT

-577 LEQAWTGK
+577 LKQAWTGK
-585 KKNKKGGEDH
+585 DKKGNN
-595 LEDGYSS
+595 LEDGYSP
-602 EPLQALV
+602 EPLQAMI

-619 EIAKKLED
+619 DVAKKLED

-650 PLYRAAPA
+650 PLYRAAPE

-689 QDTVSMVKKNRG
+689 QDTVNMVKKNRS
-701 IDLDMGHIPLDDK
+701 IELDMGHIPLDDK

-775 REEIDCYHPDLEQVL
+775 QEEIDCYHPDLEQVL

-837 PEFFRKCEERGYDHA
+837 PEFFQKCLDKGYDKA
-852 VIDKIWKAVL
+852 MIQKVWNAVL

-890 YGAEYMAASMTSK
+890 YGPEYMAASMTSK

-910 VTIIQ
+910 VTIIL
-915 ESKRL
+915 ECKRL
-920 GIKVLTPDIN
+920 DIEVVSPN
-930 TSYGVFT
+930 INASMGEFV
-937 ANPEGQI
+937 ANKEGQI
-944 LYGLAGIRNV
+944 LFGLAGIRNV
-954 GLAVVEDVVAER
+954 GIAVVEDIVAER
-966 EKRGP
+966 DRRGKF
-971 YKDIFDFCKRVAEY
+971 KDIFDFCKRVTEY
-985 QGSFSEK
+985 QGEQKEK
-992 HPPLSKKVL
+992 RPPMNKRLIES
-1001 ECLIMAGALDSL
+1001 LIMAGALDEL
-1013 PGSRAALM
+1013 PGSRAVLM
-1021 ATVDRAIEVA
+1021 ATVDRAMEVA
-1031 AKHQEDK
+1031 SRFQEDK
-1038 SMGQMSLFDL
+1038 DRGQMSLFDMG
-1048 GGAGGA
+1048 GGAPSMDSS
-1054 GLENTAEVLE
+1054 AEVLE
-1064 EAEPWG
+1064 EAEEWTA
-1070 DMEMLDKERNVLGM
+1070 MEMLNKERDVLGLF
-1084 CLSGHPLDEFRPE
+1084 LSGHPLDEFRPE
-1097 LKGFTTV
+1097 LQGFTSCSLDEEELSRHVGGTV
-1104 SLNYDDLRKKVGSR
+1104 I
-1118 VAVGGVVTQMRSIET
+1118 VGGVVTKLRSIET
-1133 KRGDTIGIGMMCDFH
+1133 KRGDTIGAGSIQDFH
-1148 GDVELFFKKDDW
+1148 GDLEMFFKKDLW
-1160 ERFRDKISEGDRILV
+1160 EKFRDTVALDDRVLV
-1175 KGELEFK
+1175 KGNLEQQ
-1182 RDKERKPTE
+1182 RMGDGV
-1191 ELQITVEEA
+1191 QIVVEEV
-1200 IQFDTVRKSMVN
+1200 IQLDRVRSDMVSYIHMVLYSSMVDDD
-1212 FVHISME
+1212 FTDKLMTAME
-1219 SGMITEEFL
+1219 KYEPF
-1228 QKLEEGLAGFEVFE
+1228 EGER
-1242 ETEHGCRLV
+1242 GCELV
-1251 CHVETPSGFEHII
+1251 CHVETESGNIHVLTL
-1264 KLNKY
+1264 KNK
-1269 KVYYTV
+1269 KVVYTP
-1275 ELLNWLRQ
+1275 ELLQFLRKEL
-1283 DMGLTKIWASP
+1283 GVLKIWVSSRA
-1294 KENR
+1294 KR

>member
-17 SSARLDGILEAA
+17 SSARLDGILDAA
-29 AAENAPAVALT
+29 AADNAPAVALT

-59 KKRKEQGL
+59 KKRKEQEQGL

-73 YGCHVY
+73 YGCHIY
-79 VDSPSANQKD
+79 VDSSSASQKD
-89 PTTYERLTL
+89 PTTFERLTL
-98 LVENEVGYYNL
+98 LVENEKGYYNL
-109 LRIVSFRYED
+109 LRIVSYRYEES
-119 GDRWAE
+119 DRWAE
-125 IPSVPLSVVNEH
+125 IPSVPLEVVNQH
-137 KEGIIAIA
+137 KEGLIAIA

-157 AGRNSVAREYI
+157 AGRNSQAREYMDA
-168 ESLDKIFDRDHLYLS
+168 LDKIFDRDHLYIS
-183 VCDNGIPQQKLL
+183 VCDNGVPQQKLV
-195 NDYNVQLA
+195 NEFNVQLA
-203 GELGREVVAVAD
+203 KEMGREVVAVAD
-215 VHYIKQ
+215 VHYIKS
-221 EDAQAHKVLRCISL
+221 EDAMAHKVLRCISL
-235 KETLNDFTDKRFP
+235 KTTLNDFTDARFP
-248 TDQFYFRTEQEMVA
+248 TDQFYFRSEEEMVK

-281 NFTVKTGIGDEY
+281 NFTVKTGIGDDF
-293 WPRFKIPEDFLAS
+293 WPRFKIPEEFLAS
-306 EEYQSIK
+306 EEYQKIK
-313 AIMKSEYDAEYPEI
+313 GFMKAEYDAEYPVI
-327 HERERLGII
+327 RERELKGVI
-336 KDKAKK
+336 KDKKK
-342 LIAAYCAEKGVDEKS
+342 KVTEQYCADKGIAEDS
-357 LTDEEKAEF
+357 LTEDDKAEIERL
-366 QNQAS
+366 S
-371 QEPFTDEDNK
+371 QPEFFDEDDNK
-381 AWEKNT
+381 AWDKNVR
-387 HRWCKP
+387 RWCKP

-413 PDEDFKFPAR
+413 PDEDFKFPAH

-449 VWDFINWSRDNGI
+449 VWDFINWSREHGI

-552 RVLGLPPAEAKQ
+552 RVLGFAPQEAKV

-585 KKNKKGGEDH
+585 DKKGNN
-595 LEDGYSS
+595 LEDGYSP
-602 EPLQALV
+602 EPLQALI
-609 NSRASYQNLW
+609 NSRPSYSSLW
-619 EIAKKLED
+619 DIAKKLED

-689 QDTVSMVKKNRG
+689 QDTVNMVKKNRK

-714 ETFDLLGK
+714 KTFDLLGK

-759 PGPIDQIPHFI
+759 PGPIEQIPHFI

-775 REEIDCYHPDLEQVL
+775 KEEIDCYHPDLEQVL

-837 PEFFRKCEERGYDHA
+837 PEFFEKCLAKGYDKA
-852 VIDKIWKAVL
+852 MIQKVWDAVL

-885 YLKAH
+885 YLKAN
-890 YGAEYMAASMTSK
+890 YGPEYMAASMTSK

-915 ESKRL
+915 ECKRL
-920 GIKVLTPDIN
+920 GIEVVSPNIN

-937 ANPEGQI
+937 ANEKGQI

-954 GLAVVEDVVAER
+954 GLAVIEDVVAER
-966 EKRGP
+966 EKNGP
-971 YKDIFDFCKRVAEY
+971 FKDIFDFCKRVAAY
-985 QGSFSEK
+985 QGSLKEK
-992 HPPLSKKVL
+992 HPPLSKKLL
-1001 ECLIMAGALDSL
+1001 ECLVMAGALDDL
-1013 PGSRAALM
+1013 PGSRAVLM
-1021 ATVDRAIEVA
+1021 ATVDRAMEVA
-1031 AKHQEDK
+1031 AKDQEDK
-1038 SMGQMSLFDL
+1038 SKGQMSLFDL
-1048 GGAGGA
+1048 GGAA
-1054 GLENTAEVLE
+1054 AMPNIAEVMEDAE
-1064 EAEPWG
+1064 EWSC
-1070 DMEMLDKERNVLGM
+1070 MEMLNKEREVLGM
-1084 CLSGHPLDEFRPE
+1084 FLSGHPLDEFRPE
-1097 LKGFTTV
+1097 LQGFTTT
-1104 SLNYDDLRKKVGSR
+1104 SLAADDLERKVGNT
-1118 VAVGGVVTQMRSIET
+1118 VIVGGVVTKMRSVET
-1133 KRGDTIGIGMMCDFH
+1133 KRGDTIGFGQIQDFH
-1148 GDVELFFKKDDW
+1148 GETGLFFKKDEW
-1160 ERFRDKISEGDRILV
+1160 EKFRDIISQDDRILV
-1175 KGELEFK
+1175 KGVLEHQ
-1182 RDKERKPTE
+1182 RDKDRKEME
-1191 ELQITVEEA
+1191 ETQIIVEDA
-1200 IQFDTVRKSMVN
+1200 YQLDYVRSAMVN
-1212 FVHISME
+1212 YVHVSFYSQMLN
-1219 SGMITEEFL
+1219 EEFL
-1228 QKLEEGLAGFEVFE
+1228 AKLEEGLQRFEAFE
-1242 ETEHGCRLV
+1242 GEHSCKLV
-1251 CHVETPSGFEHII
+1251 CHIETDSFYEHG
-1264 KLNKY
+1264 LVLHKY
-1269 KVYYTV
+1269 KLGYNQ
-1275 ELLNWLRQ
+1275 ELMNWLKR
-1283 DMGLTKIWASP
+1283 DMGVLKFWVSGKP
-1294 KENR
+1294 RR

>member
-11 EFSVLK
+11 EFSVLQ
-17 SSARLDGILEAA
+17 SSARLDGILAA
-29 AAENAPAVALT
+29 AADENAPAVALT

-48 LEIQTRGKDLN
+48 LEIQTRGKDMN
-59 KKRKEQGL
+59 KARKEKGL

-73 YGCHVY
+73 YGCHIY
-79 VDSPSANQKD
+79 VDTSSANQKD
-89 PTTYERLTL
+89 PTTFERLTL
-98 LVENEVGYYNL
+98 LVENEAGYYNL
-109 LRIVSFRYED
+109 LRIVSYRYED

-125 IPSVPLSVVNEH
+125 IPSVPLSVIEEH

-145 GDFFSRYGQNVA
+145 GDFFSKYGQSVV
-157 AGRNSVAREYI
+157 AGRNSVAREYM
-168 ESLDKIFDRDHLYLS
+168 EALDKIFDHDHLYIS
-183 VCDNGIPQQKLL
+183 VCDNGVQGQKLL
-195 NDYNVQLA
+195 NEYNVKLA
-203 GELGREVVAVAD
+203 GELGREIVAVAD
-215 VHYIKQ
+215 VHYIKA
-221 EDAQAHKVLRCISL
+221 EDAQAHKILRCISL
-235 KETLNDFTDKRFP
+235 KETLNGFDDKRFP
-248 TDQFYFRTEQEMVA
+248 SDKFYFRSEAEMVE

-281 NFTVKTGIGDEY
+281 NYTVKTGIGDEF
-293 WPRFKIPEDFLAS
+293 WPRFKIPDEFLAS

-313 AIMKSEYDAEYPEI
+313 AIMKAEYDAEYPVVR
-327 HERERLGII
+327 ERELKGVI
-336 KDKAKK
+336 KDKKK
-342 LIAAYCAEKGVDEKS
+342 KVQESYCAEKGIEPDA
-357 LTDEEKAEF
+357 LTDDDKAEIERL
-366 QNQAS
+366 S
-371 QEPFTDEDNK
+371 QPEFFDENDNK
-381 AWEKNT
+381 AWDKAV

-393 GGDADIYI
+393 GSDSDIYI
-401 THLCNERLKWRF
+401 THLCNQRLQWRF
-413 PDEDFKFPAR
+413 PKEDFKFPAH
-423 ETDVAKRMYKELNCI
+423 ETDVGKRMYKELNCI

-449 VWDFINWSRDNGI
+449 VWDFINWSREHGI

-483 DIDPLKFDLL
+483 DIDPLTFDLL

-528 GYDCVGQIIT
+528 GKECVGQIIT

-577 LEQAWTGK
+577 LKQAWTGK
-585 KKNKKGGEDH
+585 DKKGNN
-595 LEDGYSS
+595 LEDGYSP
-602 EPLQALV
+602 EPLQAMI

-619 EIAKKLED
+619 DVAKKLED

-650 PLYRAAPA
+650 PLYRAAPE

-689 QDTVSMVKKNRG
+689 QDTVNMVKKNRK
-701 IDLDMGHIPLDDK
+701 IEVDMGHIPLDDK

-775 REEIDCYHPDLEQVL
+775 QEEIDCYHPDLEQVL

-804 KLAQILGGYTL
+804 KLAQILGVYTL
-815 GGADNIRRIMAKKMP
+815 GGSDNIRRIMAKKMP

-837 PEFFRKCEERGYDHA
+837 PEFFQKCLDKGYEKEMIQK
-852 VIDKIWKAVL
+852 VWNAVL

-890 YGAEYMAASMTSK
+890 YGPEYMAASMTSK

-910 VTIIQ
+910 VTIIL
-915 ESKRL
+915 ECKRL
-920 GIKVLTPDIN
+920 DIEVVSPNINASMGEFVAN
-930 TSYGVFT
+930 T
-937 ANPEGQI
+937 EGQI
-944 LYGLAGIRNV
+944 LFGLAGIRNV
-954 GLAVVEDVVAER
+954 GIAVVEDIVAER
-966 EKRGP
+966 ERRGKF
-971 YKDIFDFCKRVAEY
+971 KDIFDFCKRVTEY
-985 QGSFSEK
+985 QGEQKEK
-992 HPPLSKKVL
+992 RPPMNKRLIES
-1001 ECLIMAGALDSL
+1001 LIMAGALDEL
-1013 PGSRAALM
+1013 PGSRAVLM
-1021 ATVDRAIEVA
+1021 ATVDRAMEVA
-1031 AKHQEDK
+1031 SRFQEDK
-1038 SMGQMSLFDL
+1038 DRGQMSLFDMG
-1048 GGAGGA
+1048 GGAPSMDSS
-1054 GLENTAEVLE
+1054 AEVLE
-1064 EAEPWG
+1064 EAEEWTA
-1070 DMEMLDKERNVLGM
+1070 MEMLNKERDVLGLF
-1084 CLSGHPLDEFRPE
+1084 LSGHPLDEFRPE
-1097 LKGFTTV
+1097 LQGFTSCSLDEEELSRHVGGTV
-1104 SLNYDDLRKKVGSR
+1104 I
-1118 VAVGGVVTQMRSIET
+1118 VGGVVTKLRSIET
-1133 KRGDTIGIGMMCDFH
+1133 KRGDTIGAGSIQDFH
-1148 GDVELFFKKDDW
+1148 GDLEMFFKKDLW
-1160 ERFRDKISEGDRILV
+1160 EKFRDTVALDDRVLV
-1175 KGELEFK
+1175 KGSLEQQ
-1182 RDKERKPTE
+1182 RMGDGV
-1191 ELQITVEEA
+1191 QIVVEEV
-1200 IQFDTVRKSMVN
+1200 IQLDRVRSDMVSHIHVVLYSSMVDDA
-1212 FVHISME
+1212 FADKLLTAME
-1219 SGMITEEFL
+1219 KYEPF
-1228 QKLEEGLAGFEVFE
+1228 EGER
-1242 ETEHGCRLV
+1242 GCEIV
-1251 CHVETPSGFEHII
+1251 AHVETESGNVHVLCL
-1264 KLNKY
+1264 KNK
-1269 KVYYTV
+1269 KVVYTP
-1275 ELLNWLRQ
+1275 ELLQYLRK
-1283 DMGLTKIWASP
+1283 DLGALKVWVS
-1294 KENR
+1294 NRAKR

>member
-11 EFSVLK
+11 EFSVLQ
-17 SSARLDGILEAA
+17 SSARLDDILAA
-29 AAENAPAVALT
+29 AANDNAPAVALT

-79 VDSPSANQKD
+79 IDSPSASQKD
-89 PTTYERLTL
+89 PTTFERLTL
-98 LVENEVGYYNL
+98 LVENEKGYYNL
-109 LRIVSFRYED
+109 LRIVSYRYED

-125 IPSVPLSVVNEH
+125 IPSVPLEVVNQF
-137 KEGIIAIA
+137 KEGLIAIA

-157 AGRNSVAREYI
+157 AGRNSQAREYMDA
-168 ESLDKIFDRDHLYLS
+168 LDKIFDRDHLYLS
-183 VCDNGIPQQKLL
+183 VSDNGVPQQNAL
-195 NDYNVQLA
+195 NQYNVQIA
-203 GELGREVVAVAD
+203 GEMGREVVAVAD
-215 VHYIKQ
+215 VHYIKP
-221 EDAQAHKVLRCISL
+221 EDALPHKVLRCIAL
-235 KETLNDFTDKRFP
+235 KSTLNDFTDKRFP
-248 TDQFYFRTEQEMVA
+248 TDQFYFRSEEEMRK
-262 LFGHIPGAI
+262 LFGDIPGAI
-271 ENTVKIAERC
+271 DNTVKIAERC
-281 NFTVKTGIGDEY
+281 NFTVKTGIGDEF

-306 EEYQSIK
+306 EEYTTIK
-313 AIMKSEYDAEYPEI
+313 NYMKAEYDAEYPVVR
-327 HERERLGII
+327 ERELKGVI
-336 KDKAKK
+336 KDKKK
-342 LIAAYCAEKGVDEKS
+342 KVTEQYCAEKGLDVEALS
-357 LTDEEKAEF
+357 EEDKAEIERLSAPEF
-366 QNQAS
+366 FN
-371 QEPFTDEDNK
+371 EDDNK
-381 AWEKNT
+381 AWEKNIR
-387 HRWCKP
+387 RWCKP

-401 THLCNERLKWRF
+401 THLCNQRLKWRF
-413 PDEDFKFPAR
+413 PDEDFKFPAH

-449 VWDFINWSRDNGI
+449 VWDFINWAREHGI

-514 RDRGRVIQ
+514 RDRGRVID
-522 YVTDKY
+522 YVTEKY
-528 GYDCVGQIIT
+528 GKECVGQIIT

-544 KAVITDVA
+544 KAVVTDVA
-552 RVLGLPPAEAKQ
+552 RVLGFPPAEAKV

-577 LEQAWTGK
+577 LKQAWTGK
-585 KKNKKGGEDH
+585 DKKGNN
-595 LEDGYSS
+595 LEDGYSP
-602 EPLQALV
+602 EPLQAMI

-619 EIAKKLED
+619 NIALTLED

-689 QDTVSMVKKNRG
+689 QDTVNMVKKNRK

-714 ETFDLLGK
+714 ETFELLGK

-743 KPTRIFDLI
+743 KPTRIGDLI

-837 PEFFRKCEERGYDHA
+837 PEFFQKCLDRGYDRSMIEK
-852 VIDKIWKAVL
+852 VWNAVL

-890 YGAEYMAASMTSK
+890 YGPEYMAASMTSK

-915 ESKRL
+915 ECKRL
-920 GIKVLTPDIN
+920 GIEVVSPNIN

-937 ANPEGQI
+937 ANDKGQI

-954 GLAVVEDVVAER
+954 GLAVIEDVVAER
-966 EKRGP
+966 DKNGP
-971 YKDIFDFCKRVAEY
+971 FKDIFDFCKRVAAY
-985 QGSFSEK
+985 QGSLKEK
-992 HPPLSKKVL
+992 HPPLSKKLL
-1001 ECLIMAGALDSL
+1001 ECLVMAGALDDL
-1013 PGSRAALM
+1013 PGSRAVLM
-1021 ATVDRAIEVA
+1021 ATVDRAMEVA
-1031 AKHQEDK
+1031 AKDQEDK
-1038 SMGQMSLFDL
+1038 SKGQMSLFDL
-1048 GGAGGA
+1048 GGAA
-1054 GLENTAEVLE
+1054 AMPNIAEVLE
-1064 EAEPWG
+1064 DAEEWSC
-1070 DMEMLDKERNVLGM
+1070 MEMLNKEREVLGM
-1084 CLSGHPLDEFRPE
+1084 FLSGHPLDEFRPE
-1097 LKGFTTV
+1097 LQGFTTT
-1104 SLNYDDLRKKVGSR
+1104 SLAPDDLERKVGNT
-1118 VAVGGVVTQMRSIET
+1118 VFVGGVVTKMRSVET
-1133 KRGDTIGIGMMCDFH
+1133 KRGDTIGFGQIQDFH
-1148 GDVELFFKKDDW
+1148 GETGLFFKKDEW
-1160 ERFRDKISEGDRILV
+1160 EKFRDVISQDDRILV
-1175 KGELEFK
+1175 KGILEHQ
-1182 RDKERKPTE
+1182 RDKDRKEME
-1191 ELQITVEEA
+1191 ETQIIVEEA
-1200 IQFDTVRKSMVN
+1200 FQLDYVRSAMVN
-1212 FVHISME
+1212 YIHVSIFSQMLNE
-1219 SGMITEEFL
+1219 DFL
-1228 QKLEEGLAGFEVFE
+1228 AKLEEGLQRFEAFE
-1242 ETEHGCRLV
+1242 GEHSCQLV
-1251 CHVETPSGFEHII
+1251 CHIETDSHYEHG
-1264 KLNKY
+1264 LVLRKY
-1269 KVYYTV
+1269 KLEYNQ
-1275 ELLNWLRQ
+1275 ELMNWLKR
-1283 DMGLTKIWASP
+1283 DMGVLKLWVSGKP
-1294 KENR
+1294 RR

>member
-17 SSARLDGILEAA
+17 SSARLDGILNAA
-29 AAENAPAVALT
+29 AADNAPAVALT

-59 KKRKEQGL
+59 KSRKEKGL
-67 PPVKTI
+67 PPIKTI

-79 VDSPSANQKD
+79 IDSPSASQKD
-89 PTTYERLTL
+89 PTSFERLTL
-98 LVENEVGYYNL
+98 LVENEKGYYNL
-109 LRIVSFRYED
+109 LRIVSYRYEES
-119 GDRWAE
+119 DRWAE
-125 IPSVPLSVVNEH
+125 IPSVPLEVVNQH
-137 KEGIIAIA
+137 KDGLIAIA
-145 GDFFSRYGQNVA
+145 GDFFSRYGQNVV
-157 AGRNSVAREYI
+157 AGRHSQAREYMDA
-168 ESLDKIFDRDHLYLS
+168 LDKIFDRDHLYIS
-183 VCDNGIPQQKLL
+183 VCDNGIPLQKGL

-203 GELGREVVAVAD
+203 KEMGREVVAVAD
-215 VHYIKQ
+215 VHYINP
-221 EDAQAHKVLRCISL
+221 EDSMAHKVLRCISL
-235 KETLNDFTDKRFP
+235 KTTLNDFTDARFP
-248 TDQFYFRTEQEMVA
+248 TDQFYFRSEEEMVK

-271 ENTVKIAERC
+271 ENTVKIADRC
-281 NFTVKTGIGDEY
+281 NFTVRTGIGDDF

-306 EEYQSIK
+306 EECQKIRAIVK
-313 AIMKSEYDAEYPEI
+313 AEFDAEYPVI
-327 HERERLGII
+327 RERELKGVI
-336 KDKAKK
+336 KDKKK
-342 LIAAYCAEKGVDEKS
+342 KVTEQYCADKGIVEDA
-357 LTDEEKAEF
+357 LTEEDKAEIERL
-366 QNQAS
+366 S
-371 QEPFTDEDNK
+371 QPEFFDEDDNNAWNK
-381 AWEKNT
+381 NVR
-387 HRWCKP
+387 RWCKP
-393 GGDADIYI
+393 GGDADVYI
-401 THLCNERLKWRF
+401 THLCNQRLKWRF

-449 VWDFINWSRDNGI
+449 VWDFINWSREHGI

-544 KAVITDVA
+544 KAVVTDVA
-552 RVLGLPPAEAKQ
+552 RVLGFPPAEAKQ

-577 LEQAWTGK
+577 LNQAWTGK
-585 KKNKKGGEDH
+585 DKKGNN
-595 LEDGYSS
+595 LEDGYSP
-602 EPLQALV
+602 EPLQAFI

-619 EIAKKLED
+619 DIAKKLED

-689 QDTVSMVKKNRG
+689 QDTVNMVKKNRG

-714 ETFDLLGK
+714 KTFDLLGK

-775 REEIDCYHPDLEQVL
+775 KEEIDCYHPDLEQVL

-837 PEFFRKCEERGYDHA
+837 PEFFQKCLDKGYDRA
-852 VIDKIWKAVL
+852 MIQKVWDAVL

-885 YLKAH
+885 YLKAN
-890 YGAEYMAASMTSK
+890 YGPEYMAASMTSK

-915 ESKRL
+915 ECKRL
-920 GIKVLTPDIN
+920 GIEVVSPNIN

-937 ANPEGQI
+937 ANEKGQI

-954 GLAVVEDVVAER
+954 GLAVIEDVVAER
-966 EKRGP
+966 EKNGP
-971 YKDIFDFCKRVAEY
+971 FKDIFDFCKRVAAY
-985 QGSFSEK
+985 QGSLKEK
-992 HPPLSKKVL
+992 HPPLSKKLL
-1001 ECLIMAGALDSL
+1001 ECLVMAGALDDL
-1013 PGSRAALM
+1013 PGSRAVLM
-1021 ATVDRAIEVA
+1021 ATVDRAMEVA
-1031 AKHQEDK
+1031 AKDQEDK
-1038 SMGQMSLFDL
+1038 SKGQMSLFDL
-1048 GGAGGA
+1048 GGAA
-1054 GLENTAEVLE
+1054 EMPNIAEVLE
-1064 EAEPWG
+1064 DAEEWSC
-1070 DMEMLDKERNVLGM
+1070 MEMLNKEREVLGM
-1084 CLSGHPLDEFRPE
+1084 FLSGHPLDEFRPE
-1097 LKGFTTV
+1097 LQGFTTT
-1104 SLNYDDLRKKVGSR
+1104 SLAPDELERKVGGT
-1118 VAVGGVVTQMRSIET
+1118 VFVGGVVTRMRSVET
-1133 KRGDTIGIGMMCDFH
+1133 KRGDTIGFGQIQDFH
-1148 GDVELFFKKDDW
+1148 GETGLFFKKDEW
-1160 ERFRDKISEGDRILV
+1160 EKYRDIISQDDRILV
-1175 KGELEFK
+1175 KGILEHQ
-1182 RDKERKPTE
+1182 RDKDRKEME
-1191 ELQITVEEA
+1191 ETQIIVEEA
-1200 IQFDTVRKSMVN
+1200 YQLDYVRSAMVN
-1212 FVHISME
+1212 YIHVSVFSQMLND
-1219 SGMITEEFL
+1219 EFIA
-1228 QKLEEGLAGFEVFE
+1228 KLEEGMQRFEAFE
-1242 ETEHGCRLV
+1242 GEHSCQLV
-1251 CHVETPSGFEHII
+1251 CHVETNSNYEHGIV
-1264 KLNKY
+1264 LRKY
-1269 KVYYTV
+1269 KLEYNQ
-1275 ELLNWLRQ
+1275 ELLNWLKR
-1283 DMGLTKIWASP
+1283 DMGVLKLWVSGKP
-1294 KENR
+1294 RR

>member
-11 EFSVLK
+11 EFSVLQ
-17 SSARLDGILEAA
+17 SSARLDGILAA
-29 AAENAPAVALT
+29 AADENAPAVALT

-48 LEIQTRGKDLN
+48 LEIQTRGKDMN
-59 KKRKEQGL
+59 KARKEKGL

-73 YGCHVY
+73 YGCHIY
-79 VDSPSANQKD
+79 VDTSSANQKD
-89 PTTYERLTL
+89 PTTFERLTL
-98 LVENEVGYYNL
+98 LVENEAGYYNL
-109 LRIVSFRYED
+109 LRIVSYRYED

-125 IPSVPLSVVNEH
+125 IPSVPLSVIEEH

-145 GDFFSRYGQNVA
+145 GDFFSKYGQSVV
-157 AGRNSVAREYI
+157 AGRNSVAREYM
-168 ESLDKIFDRDHLYLS
+168 EALDKIFDHDHLYIS
-183 VCDNGIPQQKLL
+183 VCDNGVQGQKLL
-195 NDYNVQLA
+195 NEYNVKLA
-203 GELGREVVAVAD
+203 GELGREIVAVAD
-215 VHYIKQ
+215 VHYIKA
-221 EDAQAHKVLRCISL
+221 EDAQAHKILRCISL
-235 KETLNDFTDKRFP
+235 KETLNGFDDKRFP
-248 TDQFYFRTEQEMVA
+248 SDKFYFRSEAEMVE

-281 NFTVKTGIGDEY
+281 NYTVKTGIGDEF
-293 WPRFKIPEDFLAS
+293 WPRFKIPDEFLAS

-313 AIMKSEYDAEYPEI
+313 AIMKAEYDAEYPVVR
-327 HERERLGII
+327 ERELKGVI
-336 KDKAKK
+336 KDKKK
-342 LIAAYCAEKGVDEKS
+342 KVQESYCAEKGIEPDA
-357 LTDEEKAEF
+357 LTDDDKAEIERL
-366 QNQAS
+366 S
-371 QEPFTDEDNK
+371 QPEFFDENDNK
-381 AWEKNT
+381 AWDKAV

-393 GGDADIYI
+393 GSDSDIYI
-401 THLCNERLKWRF
+401 THLCNQRLQWRF
-413 PDEDFKFPAR
+413 PKEDFKFPAH
-423 ETDVAKRMYKELNCI
+423 ETDVGKRMYKELNCI

-449 VWDFINWSRDNGI
+449 VWDFINWSREHGI

-483 DIDPLKFDLL
+483 DIDPLTFDLL

-528 GYDCVGQIIT
+528 GKECVGQIIT

-577 LEQAWTGK
+577 LKQAWTGK
-585 KKNKKGGEDH
+585 DKKGNN
-595 LEDGYSS
+595 LEDGYSP
-602 EPLQALV
+602 EPLQAMI

-619 EIAKKLED
+619 DVAKKLED

-650 PLYRAAPA
+650 PLYRAAPE

-689 QDTVSMVKKNRG
+689 QDTVNMVKKNRK
-701 IDLDMGHIPLDDK
+701 IEVDMGHIPLDDK

-770 ARKNG
+770 SRKNG
-775 REEIDCYHPDLEQVL
+775 QEEIDCYHPDLEQVL

-837 PEFFRKCEERGYDHA
+837 PEFFQKCLDKGYEKEMIQK
-852 VIDKIWKAVL
+852 VWNAVL

-890 YGAEYMAASMTSK
+890 YGPEYMAASMTSK

-910 VTIIQ
+910 VTIIL
-915 ESKRL
+915 ECKRL
-920 GIKVLTPDIN
+920 DIEVVSPNINASMGEFVAN
-930 TSYGVFT
+930 T
-937 ANPEGQI
+937 EGQI
-944 LYGLAGIRNV
+944 LFGLAGIRNV
-954 GLAVVEDVVAER
+954 GIAVVEDIVAER
-966 EKRGP
+966 ERRGKF
-971 YKDIFDFCKRVAEY
+971 KDIFDFCKRVTEY
-985 QGSFSEK
+985 QGEQKEK
-992 HPPLSKKVL
+992 RPPMNKRLIES
-1001 ECLIMAGALDSL
+1001 LIMAGALDEL
-1013 PGSRAALM
+1013 PGSRAVLM
-1021 ATVDRAIEVA
+1021 ATVDRAMEVA
-1031 AKHQEDK
+1031 SRFQEDK
-1038 SMGQMSLFDL
+1038 DRGQMSLFDMG
-1048 GGAGGA
+1048 GGAPSMDSS
-1054 GLENTAEVLE
+1054 AEVLE
-1064 EAEPWG
+1064 EAEEWTA
-1070 DMEMLDKERNVLGM
+1070 MEMLNKERDVLGLF
-1084 CLSGHPLDEFRPE
+1084 LSGHPLDEFRPE
-1097 LKGFTTV
+1097 LQGFTSCSLDEEELSRHVGGTV
-1104 SLNYDDLRKKVGSR
+1104 I
-1118 VAVGGVVTQMRSIET
+1118 VGGVVTKLRSIET
-1133 KRGDTIGIGMMCDFH
+1133 KRGDTIGAGSIQDFH
-1148 GDVELFFKKDDW
+1148 GDLEMFFKKDLW
-1160 ERFRDKISEGDRILV
+1160 EKFRDTVALDDRVLV
-1175 KGELEFK
+1175 KGSLEQQ
-1182 RDKERKPTE
+1182 RMGDGV
-1191 ELQITVEEA
+1191 QIVVEEV
-1200 IQFDTVRKSMVN
+1200 IQLDRVRSDMVSHIHVVLYSSMVDDA
-1212 FVHISME
+1212 FADKLLTAME
-1219 SGMITEEFL
+1219 KYEPF
-1228 QKLEEGLAGFEVFE
+1228 EGER
-1242 ETEHGCRLV
+1242 GCEIV
-1251 CHVETPSGFEHII
+1251 AHVETESGNVHVLCL
-1264 KLNKY
+1264 KNK
-1269 KVYYTV
+1269 KVVYTP
-1275 ELLNWLRQ
+1275 ELLQYLRK
-1283 DMGLTKIWASP
+1283 DLGALKVWVS
-1294 KENR
+1294 NRAKR

>member
-11 EFSVLK
+11 EFSVLQ
-17 SSARLDGILEAA
+17 SSARLDDILAA
-29 AAENAPAVALT
+29 AADENAPAVALT
-40 DHGAMFGI
+40 DHAAMFGV

-59 KKRKEQGL
+59 KVRKEKGL

-73 YGCHVY
+73 YGCHIY
-79 VDSPSANQKD
+79 VDTSSANQKD
-89 PTTYERLTL
+89 PITFERLTL
-98 LVENEVGYYNL
+98 LVENEKGYYNL

-125 IPSVPLSVVNEH
+125 IPSVPLSVIEEH

-145 GDFFSRYGQNVA
+145 GDFFSKYGQNVA
-157 AGRNSVAREYI
+157 AGRNSVAREYM
-168 ESLDKIFDRDHLYLS
+168 ESLDKIFDHDHLYIS
-183 VCDNGIPQQKLL
+183 VCNNGVQGQKLL
-195 NDYNVQLA
+195 NDYNVKLA
-203 GELGREVVAVAD
+203 GELGREIVAVGD
-215 VHYIKQ
+215 VHYIKP
-221 EDAQAHKVLRCISL
+221 EDAEAHKILRCIAL
-235 KETLNDFTDKRFP
+235 KETLNGFDDKHFP
-248 TDQFYFRTEQEMVA
+248 DNGKFYFRSEAEMVEM
-262 LFGHIPGAI
+262 FGHIPGAI

-281 NFTVKTGIGDEY
+281 NYTVKTGIGDEF
-293 WPRFKIPEDFLAS
+293 WPRFKIPEDFLS
-306 EEYQSIK
+306 SDEYQNIK
-313 AIMKSEYDAEYPEI
+313 AIMKAEYDAEYPVVR
-327 HERERLGII
+327 EREVKGVI
-336 KDKAKK
+336 KDKKK
-342 LIAAYCAEKGVDEKS
+342 KVTATYCADKGIAEDA
-357 LTDEEKAEF
+357 LTDEDKAEIERL
-366 QNQAS
+366 S
-371 QEPFTDEDNK
+371 QPEFFDEDDRK
-381 AWEKNT
+381 AWDKSVR
-387 HRWCKP
+387 RWCKP

-401 THLCNERLKWRF
+401 THLCNQRLKWRF
-413 PDEDFKFPAR
+413 PKEDFKFPAH
-423 ETDVAKRMYKELNCI
+423 ETDVGKRMYKELNCI

-449 VWDFINWSRDNGI
+449 VWDFINWSREHGI

-483 DIDPLKFDLL
+483 DIDPLTFDLL

-528 GYDCVGQIIT
+528 GKECVGQIIT

-577 LEQAWTGK
+577 LKQAWTGK
-585 KKNKKGGEDH
+585 DKKGNN
-595 LEDGYSS
+595 LEDGYSP
-602 EPLQALV
+602 EPLQAMIG
-609 NSRASYQNLW
+609 SRASYQNLW
-619 EIAKKLED
+619 DIAKKLED

-650 PLYRAAPA
+650 PLYRAASE

-689 QDTVSMVKKNRG
+689 QDTVNMVKKNRS
-701 IDLDMGHIPLDDK
+701 IELDMGHIPLDDK

-775 REEIDCYHPDLEQVL
+775 QEEIDCYHPDLEQVL

-804 KLAQILGGYTL
+804 KLAQILGGYSL

-837 PEFFRKCEERGYDHA
+837 PEFFQKCLDNGYDKA
-852 VIDKIWKAVL
+852 MIQKVWDAVL

-890 YGAEYMAASMTSK
+890 YGPEYMAASMTSK

-910 VTIIQ
+910 VTIIL
-915 ESKRL
+915 ECKRL
-920 GIKVLTPDIN
+920 DIDVVSPNINASMGEFVATPDKK
-930 TSYGVFT
+930 
-937 ANPEGQI
+937 I
-944 LYGLAGIRNV
+944 LFGLAGIRNV
-954 GLAVVEDVVAER
+954 GIGVVEDIVAER
-966 EKRGP
+966 ERRGKF
-971 YKDIFDFCKRVAEY
+971 KDIFDFCKRVTEY
-985 QGSFSEK
+985 QGEQKEK
-992 HPPLSKKVL
+992 RPPMNKRLIES
-1001 ECLIMAGALDSL
+1001 LIMAGALDEL
-1013 PGSRAALM
+1013 PGSRAVLM
-1021 ATVDRAIEVA
+1021 ATVDRAMEVA
-1031 AKHQEDK
+1031 SRFQEDK
-1038 SMGQMSLFDL
+1038 DRGQMSLFDM
-1048 GGAGGA
+1048 GGSAPSMDSS
-1054 GLENTAEVLE
+1054 AEVLE
-1064 EAEPWG
+1064 EAEEWTA
-1070 DMEMLDKERNVLGM
+1070 MEMLNKERDVLGM
-1084 CLSGHPLDEFRPE
+1084 FLSGHPLDEFRPE
-1097 LKGFTTV
+1097 LQGFTTC
-1104 SLNYDDLRKKVGSR
+1104 SLEEEELSRHVGGT
-1118 VAVGGVVTQMRSIET
+1118 VIVGGVVTKLRSIET
-1133 KRGDTIGIGMMCDFH
+1133 KRGDTIGAGAIQDFH
-1148 GDVELFFKKDDW
+1148 GDLEMFFKKDLW
-1160 ERFRDKISEGDRILV
+1160 EKFRDTVALDDRVLV
-1175 KGELEFK
+1175 KGSLEQQ
-1182 RDKERKPTE
+1182 RMGDGV
-1191 ELQITVEEA
+1191 QIVVEEV
-1200 IQFDTVRKSMVN
+1200 IQLDRVRSDMVSHIHMVLYSSMVDDN
-1212 FVHISME
+1212 FTDKLMTAME
-1219 SGMITEEFL
+1219 KYEPF
-1228 QKLEEGLAGFEVFE
+1228 EGER
-1242 ETEHGCRLV
+1242 GCELV
-1251 CHVETPSGFEHII
+1251 CHVETDSGNVHVLAL
-1264 KLNKY
+1264 KNK
-1269 KVYYTV
+1269 KVVYTP
-1275 ELLNWLRQ
+1275 ELLQFLR
-1283 DMGLTKIWASP
+1283 
-1294 KENR
+1294 KELGVAKVWVSNRAKR

>member
-11 EFSVLK
+11 EFSVLQ
-17 SSARLDGILEAA
+17 SSARLDDILAA
-29 AAENAPAVALT
+29 AANDNAPAVALT

-48 LEIQTRGKDLN
+48 LEIQTRGKDMN
-59 KKRKEQGL
+59 KARKEKGL

-79 VDSPSANQKD
+79 IDSPSASQKD
-89 PTTYERLTL
+89 PTSFERLTL
-98 LVENEVGYYNL
+98 LVENEKGYYNL
-109 LRIVSFRYED
+109 LRIVSYRYEES
-119 GDRWAE
+119 DRWAE
-125 IPSVPLSVVNEH
+125 IPSVPLDVVNQH
-137 KEGIIAIA
+137 KEGLIAIA
-145 GDFFSRYGQNVA
+145 GDFFSRYGQNVSS
-157 AGRNSVAREYI
+157 GRDSMAREYMDA
-168 ESLDKIFDRDHLYLS
+168 LDKIFDRDHLYLS
-183 VCDNGIPQQKLL
+183 VCDNGVQQQGRVNEFNVKL
-195 NDYNVQLA
+195 A
-203 GELGREVVAVAD
+203 SEMGREVVAVAD
-215 VHYIKQ
+215 VHYIKPD
-221 EDAQAHKVLRCISL
+221 DAMAHKVLRCISL
-235 KETLNDFTDKRFP
+235 KCTLNDFTDARFP
-248 TDQFYFRTEQEMVA
+248 TDKFYFRTEEEMRA

-271 ENTVKIAERC
+271 ENTVKIADRC
-281 NFTVKTGIGDEY
+281 NFTVKTGIGDEF
-293 WPRFKIPEDFLAS
+293 WPRFKIPKEFLES
-306 EEYQSIK
+306 DEYTRIK
-313 AIMKSEYDAEYPEI
+313 EIMKAEYDAEYPVI
-327 HERERLGII
+327 RERELKGVI
-336 KDKAKK
+336 KDKKK
-342 LIAAYCAEKGVDEKS
+342 KVTETYCAEKGIEPDA
-357 LTDEEKAEF
+357 LTDEDKAEIERL
-366 QNQAS
+366 S
-371 QEPFTDEDNK
+371 QPEFFTDDDNNALK
-381 AWEKNT
+381 KNI

-401 THLCNERLKWRF
+401 THLCNERLQWRF
-413 PDEDFKFPAR
+413 PNEDFKFPAH

-449 VWDFINWSRDNGI
+449 VWDFINWSRENGI

-544 KAVITDVA
+544 KAVVTDVA
-552 RVLGLPPAEAKQ
+552 RVLGFPPAEAKV

-577 LEQAWTGK
+577 LKQAWTGK
-585 KKNKKGGEDH
+585 DKKGNN
-595 LEDGYSS
+595 LEDGYSP
-602 EPLQALV
+602 EPLQALI

-619 EIAKKLED
+619 NIALSLED

-637 GVVITPTPIYNLA
+637 GVVITPTPIYKLA
-650 PLYRAAPA
+650 PLYRAAPS

-689 QDTVSMVKKNRG
+689 QDTVNMVQKNRG
-701 IDLDMGHIPLDDK
+701 IELDMGHIPLDDK
-714 ETFDLLGK
+714 KTFDLLGK

-759 PGPIDQIPHFI
+759 PGPIEQIPHFI

-775 REEIDCYHPDLEQVL
+775 WEEIDCYHPDLEQVL

-837 PEFFRKCEERGYDHA
+837 PEFFEKCLARGYDKA
-852 VIDKIWKAVL
+852 MIQKVWDAVL

-885 YLKAH
+885 YLKAN
-890 YGAEYMAASMTSK
+890 YGPEYMAASMTSK

-915 ESKRL
+915 ECKR
-920 GIKVLTPDIN
+920 INIQVLSPNIN

-937 ANPEGQI
+937 ADKEGHV

-954 GLAVVEDVVAER
+954 GIGVVEDVVAER
-966 EKRGP
+966 EKHGP

-985 QGSFSEK
+985 QGAFKEK

-1001 ECLIMAGALDSL
+1001 ECLIMAGALDCF
-1013 PGSRAALM
+1013 PGSRAVLM
-1021 ATVDRAIEVA
+1021 ATVDRAVEVA
-1031 AKHQEDK
+1031 AKHQEEK

-1048 GGAGGA
+1048 GGASESMA
-1054 GLENTAEVLE
+1054 NTAEVLE
-1064 EAEPWG
+1064 DAEEWSC
-1070 DMEMLDKERNVLGM
+1070 MEMLNKEREVLGM
-1084 CLSGHPLDEFRPE
+1084 FLSGHPLDEFRPE
-1097 LKGFTTV
+1097 LMGFTT
-1104 SLNYDDLRKKVGSR
+1104 STLAYDELKKKVDCI
-1118 VAVGGVVTQMRSIET
+1118 VAVGGIVIQMRSIET
-1133 KRGDTIGIGMMCDFH
+1133 KRGDTIGVGMIRDFH
-1148 GDVELFFKKDDW
+1148 DDVEIFFKKDDW
-1160 ERFRDKISEGDRILV
+1160 ERFRDKISEDDRILV
-1175 KGELEFK
+1175 KGLLGFK
-1182 RDKERKPTE
+1182 RDKERKMTE
-1191 ELQITVEEA
+1191 ELQITVEEV
-1200 IQFDTVRKSMVN
+1200 IQLDTVRDQMVKYI
-1212 FVHISME
+1212 HICMD
-1219 SGMITEEFL
+1219 SGMLTSDYL
-1228 QKLEEGLAGFEVFE
+1228 ASLEEGLKPFEAFE
-1242 ETEHGCRLV
+1242 GERFCNIC
-1251 CHVETPSGFEHII
+1251 CHVETASGYEHVIELKKF
-1264 KLNKY
+1264 KLCY
-1269 KVYYTV
+1269 KP

-1283 DMGLTKIWASP
+1283 DMGIMKLWVSP
-1294 KENR
+1294 KSRR

>member
-11 EFSVLK
+11 EFSVLQ
-17 SSARLDGILEAA
+17 SSARLDDILAA
-29 AAENAPAVALT
+29 AADENAPAVALT
-40 DHGAMFGI
+40 DHAAMFGV

-59 KKRKEQGL
+59 KVRKEKGL

-73 YGCHVY
+73 YGCHIY
-79 VDSPSANQKD
+79 VDTSSANQKD
-89 PTTYERLTL
+89 PITFERLTL
-98 LVENEVGYYNL
+98 LVENEKGYYNL

-125 IPSVPLSVVNEH
+125 IPSVPLSVIEEH

-145 GDFFSRYGQNVA
+145 GDFFSKYGQNVA
-157 AGRNSVAREYI
+157 AGRNSVAREYM
-168 ESLDKIFDRDHLYLS
+168 ESLDKIFDHDHLYIS
-183 VCDNGIPQQKLL
+183 VCNNGVQGQKLL
-195 NDYNVQLA
+195 NDYNVKLA
-203 GELGREVVAVAD
+203 GELGREIVAVGD
-215 VHYIKQ
+215 VHYIKP
-221 EDAQAHKVLRCISL
+221 EDAEAHKILRCIAL
-235 KETLNDFTDKRFP
+235 KETLNGFDDKHFP
-248 TDQFYFRTEQEMVA
+248 DNGKFYFRSEAEMVEM
-262 LFGHIPGAI
+262 FGHIPGAI

-281 NFTVKTGIGDEY
+281 NYTVKTGIGDEF
-293 WPRFKIPEDFLAS
+293 WPRFKIPEDFLS
-306 EEYQSIK
+306 SDEYQNIK
-313 AIMKSEYDAEYPEI
+313 AIMKAEYDAEYPVVR
-327 HERERLGII
+327 EREVKGVI
-336 KDKAKK
+336 KDKKK
-342 LIAAYCAEKGVDEKS
+342 KVTATYCADKGIAEDA
-357 LTDEEKAEF
+357 LTDEDKAEIERL
-366 QNQAS
+366 S
-371 QEPFTDEDNK
+371 QPEFFDEDDQK
-381 AWEKNT
+381 AWDKSVR
-387 HRWCKP
+387 RWCKP

-401 THLCNERLKWRF
+401 THLCNQRLKWRF
-413 PDEDFKFPAR
+413 PKEDFKFPAH
-423 ETDVAKRMYKELNCI
+423 ETDVGKRMYKELNCI

-449 VWDFINWSRDNGI
+449 VWDFINWSREHGI

-483 DIDPLKFDLL
+483 DIDPLTFDLL

-528 GYDCVGQIIT
+528 GKECVGQIIT

-577 LEQAWTGK
+577 LKQAWTGK
-585 KKNKKGGEDH
+585 DKKGNN
-595 LEDGYSS
+595 LEDGYSP
-602 EPLQALV
+602 EPLQAMIG
-609 NSRASYQNLW
+609 SRASYQNLW
-619 EIAKKLED
+619 DIAKKLED

-650 PLYRAAPA
+650 PLYRAASE

-689 QDTVSMVKKNRG
+689 QDTVNMVKKNRS
-701 IDLDMGHIPLDDK
+701 IELDMGHIPLDDK

-775 REEIDCYHPDLEQVL
+775 QEEIDCYHPDLEQVL

-804 KLAQILGGYTL
+804 KLAQILGGYSL

-837 PEFFRKCEERGYDHA
+837 PEFFQKCLDNGYDKA
-852 VIDKIWKAVL
+852 MIQKVWDAVL

-890 YGAEYMAASMTSK
+890 YGPEYMAASMTSK

-910 VTIIQ
+910 VTIIL
-915 ESKRL
+915 ECKRL
-920 GIKVLTPDIN
+920 DIDVVSPNINASMGEFVATPDKK
-930 TSYGVFT
+930 
-937 ANPEGQI
+937 I
-944 LYGLAGIRNV
+944 LFGLAGIRNV
-954 GLAVVEDVVAER
+954 GIGVVEDIVAER
-966 EKRGP
+966 ERRGKF
-971 YKDIFDFCKRVAEY
+971 KDIFDFCKRVTEY
-985 QGSFSEK
+985 QGEQKEK
-992 HPPLSKKVL
+992 RPPMNKRLIES
-1001 ECLIMAGALDSL
+1001 LIMAGALDEL
-1013 PGSRAALM
+1013 PGSRAVLM
-1021 ATVDRAIEVA
+1021 ATVDRAMEVA
-1031 AKHQEDK
+1031 SRFQEDK
-1038 SMGQMSLFDL
+1038 DRGQMSLFDM
-1048 GGAGGA
+1048 GGSAPSMDSS
-1054 GLENTAEVLE
+1054 AEVLE
-1064 EAEPWG
+1064 EAEEWTA
-1070 DMEMLDKERNVLGM
+1070 MEMLNKERDVLGM
-1084 CLSGHPLDEFRPE
+1084 FLSGHPLDEFRPE
-1097 LKGFTTV
+1097 LQGFTTC
-1104 SLNYDDLRKKVGSR
+1104 SLEEEELSRHVGGT
-1118 VAVGGVVTQMRSIET
+1118 VIVGGVVTKLRSIET
-1133 KRGDTIGIGMMCDFH
+1133 KRGDTIGAGAIQDFH
-1148 GDVELFFKKDDW
+1148 GDLEMFFKKDLW
-1160 ERFRDKISEGDRILV
+1160 EKFRDTVALDDRVLV
-1175 KGELEFK
+1175 KGCLEQQ
-1182 RDKERKPTE
+1182 RMGDGV
-1191 ELQITVEEA
+1191 QIVVEEV
-1200 IQFDTVRKSMVN
+1200 IQLDRVRSDMVSHIHMVLYSSMVDDN
-1212 FVHISME
+1212 FTDKLMTAME
-1219 SGMITEEFL
+1219 KYEPF
-1228 QKLEEGLAGFEVFE
+1228 EGER
-1242 ETEHGCRLV
+1242 GCELV
-1251 CHVETPSGFEHII
+1251 CHVETDSGNVHVLAL
-1264 KLNKY
+1264 KNK
-1269 KVYYTV
+1269 KVVYTP
-1275 ELLNWLRQ
+1275 ELLQFLR
-1283 DMGLTKIWASP
+1283 
-1294 KENR
+1294 KELGVAKVWVSNRAKR

>member
-1 MAFVHLQVHS
+1 MAFVHLQTHS
-11 EFSVLK
+11 EFSILQA
-17 SSARLDGILEAA
+17 SARLDDILAAA

-73 YGCHVY
+73 YGCHIY
-79 VDSPSANQKD
+79 VDTPSASQKD
-89 PTTYERLTL
+89 PMTFERLTL
-98 LVENEVGYYNL
+98 LVENEKGYYNL
-109 LRIVSFRYED
+109 LRIVSYRYED

-125 IPSVPLSVVNEH
+125 IPSVPLETIEQF

-157 AGRNSVAREYI
+157 AGRDSLALEYMDR
-168 ESLDKIFDRDHLYLS
+168 LNRIFDHDHLYIS
-183 VCDNGIPQQKLL
+183 VCDNGIPQQKRV
-195 NDYNVQLA
+195 NEFNVELA
-203 GELGREVVAVAD
+203 KKYGREVVAVGD
-215 VHYIKQ
+215 VHYIKP
-221 EDAQAHKVLRCISL
+221 EDATAHKILRCIAL
-235 KETLNDFTDKRFP
+235 KVTLNGFEDKRFP
-248 TDQFYFRTEQEMVA
+248 TDKFYFRTEKEMVE

-281 NFTVKTGIGDEY
+281 NFTVKTGIGDDF
-293 WPRFKIPEDFLAS
+293 WPRFKIPDEFLAS
-306 EEYQSIK
+306 DEYQNIK
-313 AIMKSEYDAEYPEI
+313 SIMKAEYEAEYPVVR
-327 HERERLGII
+327 EREVKGVI
-336 KDKAKK
+336 KDRKK
-342 LIAAYCAEKGVDEKS
+342 KVKAAYCTEKGI
-357 LTDEEKAEF
+357 AED
-366 QNQAS
+366 AL
-371 QEPFTDEDNK
+371 TDEDNAEIDRLSQPEFFDEDDKK
-381 AWEKNT
+381 AWDKNV

-413 PDEDFKFPAR
+413 PNEDFKFPAH
-423 ETDVAKRMYKELNCI
+423 ETDVGKRMYKELNCI

-449 VWDFINWSRDNGI
+449 VWDFINWSREHGI

-483 DIDPLKFDLL
+483 DIDPLTFDLL

-528 GYDCVGQIIT
+528 GKECVGQIIT

-552 RVLGLPPAEAKQ
+552 RVLGLPPAEAKS

-577 LEQAWTGK
+577 LKQAWTGK
-585 KKNKKGGEDH
+585 DKKGNN
-595 LEDGYSS
+595 LEDGYSP
-602 EPLQALV
+602 EPLQAMI

-619 EIAKKLED
+619 DVAKKLED

-650 PLYRAAPA
+650 PLYRAAPE

-677 MDFLGLINLSII
+677 MNFLGLINLSII
-689 QDTVSMVKKNRG
+689 QDTVKMVEQNRN
-701 IDLDMGHIPLDDK
+701 IKLVMNKIPIDDK
-714 ETFDLLGK
+714 ATFELLGK
-722 GMTTTVFQFE
+722 GLTTTVFQFE

-775 REEIDCYHPDLEQVL
+775 KEEIDCYHPDLEQVL

-804 KLAQILGGYTL
+804 KLAQILGGYSL

-837 PEFFRKCEERGYDHA
+837 PEFFEKCLAKGYDRA
-852 VIDKIWKAVL
+852 MIQKVWDAVL

-885 YLKAH
+885 YLKTH
-890 YGAEYMAASMTSK
+890 YGPEYMAASMTSK
-903 MGKTEDI
+903 MGKTEDT
-910 VTIIQ
+910 VTIIL
-915 ESKRL
+915 ECKRL
-920 GIKVLTPDIN
+920 GIEVLSPNIN
-930 TSYGVFT
+930 TSLGVFS
-937 ANPEGQI
+937 ANTKGQI

-954 GLAVVEDVVAER
+954 GIAVVEDVVAER
-966 EKRGP
+966 ERRGV
-971 YKDIFDFCKRVAEY
+971 YKDIFDFCKRVTEY
-985 QGSFSEK
+985 QSSLSEK
-992 HPPLSKKVL
+992 RPPLNKKVL
-1001 ECLIMAGALDSL
+1001 L
-1013 PGSRAALM
+1013 
-1021 ATVDRAIEVA
+1021 
-1031 AKHQEDK
+1031 
-1038 SMGQMSLFDL
+1038 
-1048 GGAGGA
+1048 
-1054 GLENTAEVLE
+1054 
-1064 EAEPWG
+1064 
-1070 DMEMLDKERNVLGM
+1070 
-1084 CLSGHPLDEFRPE
+1084 
-1097 LKGFTTV
+1097 
-1104 SLNYDDLRKKVGSR
+1104 
-1118 VAVGGVVTQMRSIET
+1118 
-1133 KRGDTIGIGMMCDFH
+1133 
-1148 GDVELFFKKDDW
+1148 
-1160 ERFRDKISEGDRILV
+1160 
-1175 KGELEFK
+1175 
-1182 RDKERKPTE
+1182 
-1191 ELQITVEEA
+1191 
-1200 IQFDTVRKSMVN
+1200 
-1212 FVHISME
+1212 
-1219 SGMITEEFL
+1219 
-1228 QKLEEGLAGFEVFE
+1228 
-1242 ETEHGCRLV
+1242 
-1251 CHVETPSGFEHII
+1251 
-1264 KLNKY
+1264 
-1269 KVYYTV
+1269 
-1275 ELLNWLRQ
+1275 
-1283 DMGLTKIWASP
+1283 
-1294 KENR
+1294 

>member
-1 MAFVHLQVHS
+1 MAFVHLQTHS
-11 EFSVLK
+11 EFSILQA
-17 SSARLDGILEAA
+17 SARLDDILAAA

-73 YGCHVY
+73 YGCHIY
-79 VDSPSANQKD
+79 VDTPSASQKD
-89 PTTYERLTL
+89 PTTFERLTL
-98 LVENEVGYYNL
+98 LVENEKGYYNL
-109 LRIVSFRYED
+109 LRIVSYRYED

-125 IPSVPLSVVNEH
+125 IPSVPLETIEQF
-137 KEGIIAIA
+137 KEGVIAIA
-145 GDFFSRYGQNVA
+145 GDYFSRYGQNVA
-157 AGRNSVAREYI
+157 AGRDSLALEYMDR
-168 ESLDKIFDRDHLYLS
+168 LNQIFDHDHLYIS
-183 VCDNGIPQQKLL
+183 VCDNGIPQQKRV
-195 NDYNVQLA
+195 NEFNVELA
-203 GELGREVVAVAD
+203 KKYGREIVAVGD
-215 VHYIKQ
+215 VHYIKP
-221 EDAQAHKVLRCISL
+221 EDATAHKILRCISL
-235 KETLNDFTDKRFP
+235 KVTLNGFEDKRFP
-248 TDQFYFRTEQEMVA
+248 TDKFYFRTEQEMVE

-281 NFTVKTGIGDEY
+281 NFTVKTGIGDEF
-293 WPRFKIPEDFLAS
+293 WPRFKIPDEFLAS
-306 EEYQSIK
+306 EEYQNIK
-313 AIMKSEYDAEYPEI
+313 AIMKAEYDAEYPVVR
-327 HERERLGII
+327 ERELKGVI
-336 KDKAKK
+336 KDRKK
-342 LIAAYCAEKGVDEKS
+342 KVKAAYCAEKGIAEDA
-357 LTDEEKAEF
+357 LTEADNAEIERL
-366 QNQAS
+366 S
-371 QEPFTDEDNK
+371 QPEFFDEDDQK
-381 AWEKNT
+381 ALKKNV

-413 PDEDFKFPAR
+413 PDEDFKFPAH
-423 ETDVAKRMYKELNCI
+423 ETNVGKRMYKELNCI

-449 VWDFINWSRDNGI
+449 VWDFINWSREHGI

-483 DIDPLKFDLL
+483 DIDPLTFDLL

-528 GYDCVGQIIT
+528 GKECVGQIIT

-552 RVLGLPPAEAKQ
+552 RVLGLPPAEAKS

-577 LEQAWTGK
+577 LKQAWTGK
-585 KKNKKGGEDH
+585 DKKGNN
-595 LEDGYSS
+595 LEDGYSP
-602 EPLQALV
+602 EPLQAMI

-619 EIAKKLED
+619 EVAKKLED

-650 PLYRAAPA
+650 PLYRAAPE

-689 QDTVSMVKKNRG
+689 QDTVKMVEQNRN
-701 IDLDMGHIPLDDK
+701 IKLVMNKIPIDDK
-714 ETFDLLGK
+714 ATFELLGK
-722 GMTTTVFQFE
+722 GLTTTVFQFE

-775 REEIDCYHPDLEQVL
+775 KEEIDCYHPDLEQVL

-804 KLAQILGGYTL
+804 KLAQILGGYSL

-837 PEFFRKCEERGYDHA
+837 PEFFQKCLDKGYDKA
-852 VIDKIWKAVL
+852 MIQKVWDAVL

-885 YLKAH
+885 YLKTH
-890 YGAEYMAASMTSK
+890 YGPEYMAASMTSK
-903 MGKTEDI
+903 MGKTEDT
-910 VTIIQ
+910 VTIIL
-915 ESKRL
+915 ECKRL
-920 GIKVLTPDIN
+920 GIEVLSPNIN
-930 TSYGVFT
+930 TSLGVFS
-937 ANPEGQI
+937 ANTKGQI

-954 GLAVVEDVVAER
+954 GIAVVEDVVAER
-966 EKRGP
+966 ERRGI
-971 YKDIFDFCKRVAEY
+971 YKDIFDFCKRVTEY
-985 QGSFSEK
+985 QSSLSEK
-992 HPPLSKKVL
+992 RPPLNKKVL
-1001 ECLIMAGALDSL
+1001 ECLIMAGALDDL
-1013 PGSRAALM
+1013 PGSRAVQV
-1021 ATVDRAIEVA
+1021 ATVDRALEVA
-1031 AKHQEDK
+1031 LRCQEDK
-1038 SMGQMSLFDL
+1038 AKGQVSLFDL
-1048 GGAGGA
+1048 GGAA
-1054 GLENTAEVLE
+1054 AMPNTAEVLE
-1064 EAEPWG
+1064 EAEEWTA
-1070 DMEMLDKERNVLGM
+1070 MEMLNKERSVLGLF
-1084 CLSGHPLDEFRPE
+1084 LSGHPLDEFRPE
-1097 LKGFTTV
+1097 LSGFTSC
-1104 SLNYDDLRKKVGSR
+1104 SLSEDEITRHVGDQII
-1118 VAVGGVVTQMRSIET
+1118 VGGVVIRMRSIET
-1133 KRGDTIGIGMMCDFH
+1133 KRGDTIGSGAVQDFH
-1148 GDVELFFKKDDW
+1148 GEVELFFKKDVW
-1160 ERFRDKISEGDRILV
+1160 ERLRDTVSIDDRVLV
-1175 KGELEFK
+1175 KGALEQQ
-1182 RDKERKPTE
+1182 RDRDGY
-1191 ELQITVEEA
+1191 QIIVEEVL
-1200 IQFDTVRKSMVN
+1200 QLDRVRCDMVS
-1212 FVHISME
+1212 HIHASLYT
-1219 SGMITEEFL
+1219 GMLTDEFL
-1228 QKLEEGLAGFEVFE
+1228 DKLEVEMKANQADEYTRGCELVFHL
-1242 ETEHGCRLV
+1242 ETE
-1251 CHVETPSGFEHII
+1251 SGFEHVVVL
-1264 KLNKY
+1264 KKY
-1269 KVYYTV
+1269 KVVYTQ
-1275 ELLNWLRQ
+1275 ELLQWLRT
-1283 DMGLTKIWASP
+1283 DLGVLKVWVS
-1294 KENR
+1294 NRAKR

>member
-11 EFSVLK
+11 EFSVLQ
-17 SSARLDGILEAA
+17 SSARLDGILAA
-29 AAENAPAVALT
+29 AADENAPAVALT

-48 LEIQTRGKDLN
+48 LEIQTRGKDMN
-59 KKRKEQGL
+59 KARKEKGL

-73 YGCHVY
+73 YGCHIY
-79 VDSPSANQKD
+79 VDTSSANQKD
-89 PTTYERLTL
+89 PITFERLTL
-98 LVENEVGYYNL
+98 LVENEAGYYNL
-109 LRIVSFRYED
+109 LRIVSYRYED

-125 IPSVPLSVVNEH
+125 IPSVPLSVIEEH

-145 GDFFSRYGQNVA
+145 GDFFSKYGQSVA
-157 AGRNSVAREYI
+157 AGRNSVAREYM
-168 ESLDKIFDRDHLYLS
+168 EALDKIFDHDHLYIS
-183 VCDNGIPQQKLL
+183 VCDNGVPQQKLL

-203 GELGREVVAVAD
+203 GELGREIVAVAD
-215 VHYIKQ
+215 VHYIKA
-221 EDAQAHKVLRCISL
+221 EDAEAHKVLRCISL
-235 KETLNDFTDKRFP
+235 KETLNGFDDKRFP
-248 TDQFYFRTEQEMVA
+248 TDKFYFRSEAEMVE

-281 NFTVKTGIGDEY
+281 NYTVKTGIGDEF

-306 EEYQSIK
+306 DEYQNIK
-313 AIMKSEYDAEYPEI
+313 SIMKAEYDAEYPVVR
-327 HERERLGII
+327 ERELKGVI
-336 KDKAKK
+336 KDKKK
-342 LIAAYCAEKGVDEKS
+342 KVTATYCADKGIAEDA
-357 LTDEEKAEF
+357 LTDEDKAEIERL
-366 QNQAS
+366 S
-371 QEPFTDEDNK
+371 QPEFFDEDDNK
-381 AWEKNT
+381 AWDKSVR
-387 HRWCKP
+387 RWCKP

-401 THLCNERLKWRF
+401 THLCNQRLQWRF
-413 PDEDFKFPAR
+413 PKEDFKFPAH
-423 ETDVAKRMYKELNCI
+423 ETDVGKRMYKELNCI

-449 VWDFINWSRDNGI
+449 VWDFINWSREHGI

-483 DIDPLKFDLL
+483 DIDPLTFDLL

-528 GYDCVGQIIT
+528 GKECVGQIIT

-577 LEQAWTGK
+577 LKQAWTGK
-585 KKNKKGGEDH
+585 DKKGNN
-595 LEDGYSS
+595 LEDGYSP
-602 EPLQALV
+602 EPLQAMIG
-609 NSRASYQNLW
+609 SRASYQNFW
-619 EIAKKLED
+619 DIAKKLED

-650 PLYRAAPA
+650 PLYRAAPE

-689 QDTVSMVKKNRG
+689 QDTVNMVKKNRS
-701 IDLDMGHIPLDDK
+701 IELDMGHIPLDDK

-775 REEIDCYHPDLEQVL
+775 QEEIDCYHPDLEQVL

-837 PEFFRKCEERGYDHA
+837 PEFFQKCLDKGYDKDMIQK
-852 VIDKIWKAVL
+852 VWNAVL

-890 YGAEYMAASMTSK
+890 YGPEYMAASMTSK

-910 VTIIQ
+910 VTIIL
-915 ESKRL
+915 ECKRL
-920 GIKVLTPDIN
+920 DIEVVSPNINASMGEFVAN
-930 TSYGVFT
+930 T
-937 ANPEGQI
+937 EGQI
-944 LYGLAGIRNV
+944 LFGLAGIRNV
-954 GLAVVEDVVAER
+954 GIAVVEDIIAER
-966 EKRGP
+966 ERRGKF
-971 YKDIFDFCKRVAEY
+971 KDIFDFCKRVTEY
-985 QGSFSEK
+985 QGEQKEK
-992 HPPLSKKVL
+992 RPPMNKRLIES
-1001 ECLIMAGALDSL
+1001 LIMAGALDEF
-1013 PGSRAALM
+1013 PGNRAVLM
-1021 ATVDRAIEVA
+1021 ATVDRAMEVA
-1031 AKHQEDK
+1031 SRFQEDK
-1038 SMGQMSLFDL
+1038 DRGQMSLFDMG
-1048 GGAGGA
+1048 GGAPSMDSS
-1054 GLENTAEVLE
+1054 AEVLE
-1064 EAEPWG
+1064 EAEEWSA
-1070 DMEMLDKERNVLGM
+1070 MEMLNKERDVVGM
-1084 CLSGHPLDEFRPE
+1084 FLSGHPLDEFRPE
-1097 LKGFTTV
+1097 LQGFTSCSLDEEELSRHVGGTV
-1104 SLNYDDLRKKVGSR
+1104 I
-1118 VAVGGVVTQMRSIET
+1118 VGGVVTKLRSIET
-1133 KRGDTIGIGMMCDFH
+1133 KRGDTIGAGSIQDFH
-1148 GDVELFFKKDDW
+1148 GDLEMFFKKDLW
-1160 ERFRDKISEGDRILV
+1160 EKFRDTVALDDRVLV
-1175 KGELEFK
+1175 KGSLEQQ
-1182 RDKERKPTE
+1182 RMGDGV
-1191 ELQITVEEA
+1191 QIVVEEV
-1200 IQFDTVRKSMVN
+1200 IQLDRVRSDMVSHIHVVLYSSMVDDD
-1212 FVHISME
+1212 FADKLMTAMEKYEPFEGERGCEIVVHAETE
-1219 SGMITEEFL
+1219 SGN
-1228 QKLEEGLAGFEVFE
+1228 V
-1242 ETEHGCRLV
+1242 
-1251 CHVETPSGFEHII
+1251 HVLSLKNKKVVYTP
-1264 KLNKY
+1264 
-1269 KVYYTV
+1269 
-1275 ELLNWLRQ
+1275 ELLQFLRK
-1283 DMGLTKIWASP
+1283 DLGALKVWVS
-1294 KENR
+1294 NRAKR

>member
-17 SSARLDGILEAA
+17 SSARLDGILNAA
-29 AAENAPAVALT
+29 AADNAPAVALT

-59 KKRKEQGL
+59 KSRKEKGL
-67 PPVKTI
+67 PPIKTI

-79 VDSPSANQKD
+79 IDSASATQKD
-89 PTTYERLTL
+89 PSSFERLTL
-98 LVENEVGYYNL
+98 LVENEKGYYNL
-109 LRIVSFRYED
+109 LRIVSYRYEES
-119 GDRWAE
+119 DRWAE
-125 IPSVPLSVVNEH
+125 IPSVPLEVVNQH
-137 KEGIIAIA
+137 KEGLIAIA
-145 GDFFSRYGQNVA
+145 GDFFSRYGQNVV
-157 AGRNSVAREYI
+157 AGRFTQAREYMDA
-168 ESLDKIFDRDHLYLS
+168 LDKIFDRDHLYIS
-183 VCDNGIPQQKLL
+183 VCDNGIPLQKGL
-195 NDYNVQLA
+195 NKYNVELA
-203 GELGREVVAVAD
+203 KETGREVVAVAD
-215 VHYIKQ
+215 VHYINP
-221 EDAQAHKVLRCISL
+221 EDSMAHKVLRCISL
-235 KETLNDFTDKRFP
+235 KTTLNDFTDARFP
-248 TDQFYFRTEQEMVA
+248 TDQFYFRSEEEMVK
-262 LFGHIPGAI
+262 LFGDIPGAI

-281 NFTVKTGIGDEY
+281 NFTVKTGIGDDF

-306 EEYQSIK
+306 EEYQKIK
-313 AIMKSEYDAEYPEI
+313 AIMKAEYDAEYPVI
-327 HERERLGII
+327 RERELKGVI
-336 KDKAKK
+336 KDKKK
-342 LIAAYCAEKGVDEKS
+342 KVTERYCADKGIAEDS
-357 LTDEEKAEF
+357 LTEDDKAEIERL
-366 QNQAS
+366 S
-371 QEPFTDEDNK
+371 QPEFFDEDDNK
-381 AWEKNT
+381 AWDKNVR
-387 HRWCKP
+387 RWCKP

-413 PDEDFKFPAR
+413 PDEDFKFPAH

-449 VWDFINWSRDNGI
+449 VWDFINWSREHGI

-552 RVLGLPPAEAKQ
+552 RVLGFAPQEAKV

-577 LEQAWTGK
+577 LNQAWTGK
-585 KKNKKGGEDH
+585 DKKGNN
-595 LEDGYSS
+595 LEDGYSP
-602 EPLQALV
+602 EPLQALI
-609 NSRASYQNLW
+609 NSRPSYQNLW
-619 EIAKKLED
+619 DIAKKLED

-689 QDTVSMVKKNRG
+689 QDTVNMVKKNRG

-714 ETFDLLGK
+714 LTFDLLGK

-775 REEIDCYHPDLEQVL
+775 KEEIDCYHPDLEQVL

-837 PEFFRKCEERGYDHA
+837 PEFFQKCLDKGYDRA
-852 VIDKIWKAVL
+852 MIQKVWDAVL

-885 YLKAH
+885 YLKAN
-890 YGAEYMAASMTSK
+890 YGPEYMAASMTSK

-915 ESKRL
+915 ECKRL
-920 GIKVLTPDIN
+920 GIEVVSPNIN

-937 ANPEGQI
+937 ANEKGQI

-954 GLAVVEDVVAER
+954 GLAVIEDVVAER
-966 EKRGP
+966 EKNGP
-971 YKDIFDFCKRVAEY
+971 FKDIFDFCKRVAAY
-985 QGSFSEK
+985 QGSLKEK
-992 HPPLSKKVL
+992 HPPLSKKLL
-1001 ECLIMAGALDSL
+1001 ECLVMAGALDDL
-1013 PGSRAALM
+1013 PGSRAVLM
-1021 ATVDRAIEVA
+1021 ATVDRAMEVA
-1031 AKHQEDK
+1031 AKDQEDK
-1038 SMGQMSLFDL
+1038 SKGQMSLFDL
-1048 GGAGGA
+1048 GGAA
-1054 GLENTAEVLE
+1054 EMPNIAEVLE
-1064 EAEPWG
+1064 DAEEWSC
-1070 DMEMLDKERNVLGM
+1070 MEMLNKEREVLGM
-1084 CLSGHPLDEFRPE
+1084 FLSGHPLDEFRPE
-1097 LKGFTTV
+1097 LQGFTTT
-1104 SLNYDDLRKKVGSR
+1104 SLAPDELERKVGGT
-1118 VAVGGVVTQMRSIET
+1118 VFVGGVVTKMRSVET
-1133 KRGDTIGIGMMCDFH
+1133 KRGDTIGFGQIQDFH
-1148 GDVELFFKKDDW
+1148 GETGLFFKKDEW
-1160 ERFRDKISEGDRILV
+1160 EKYRDIISQDDRILV
-1175 KGELEFK
+1175 KGILEHQ
-1182 RDKERKPTE
+1182 RDKDRKEIE
-1191 ELQITVEEA
+1191 ETQIVVEEA
-1200 IQFDTVRKSMVN
+1200 YQLDYVRSAMVN
-1212 FVHISME
+1212 YIHVSVFSQMLND
-1219 SGMITEEFL
+1219 EFIA
-1228 QKLEEGLAGFEVFE
+1228 KLEEGMQRFEAFSG
-1242 ETEHGCRLV
+1242 EHSCQLV
-1251 CHVETPSGFEHII
+1251 CHVETNSNYEHGIV
-1264 KLNKY
+1264 LRKY
-1269 KVYYTV
+1269 KLEYNQ
-1275 ELLNWLRQ
+1275 ELMNWLKR
-1283 DMGLTKIWASP
+1283 DMGVLKLWVSGKP
-1294 KENR
+1294 RR

>member
-11 EFSVLK
+11 EFSVLQ
-17 SSARLDGILEAA
+17 SSARLDGILDAA
-29 AAENAPAVALT
+29 AADNAPAVALT

-67 PPVKTI
+67 PPIKTI
-73 YGCHVY
+73 YGCHIY
-79 VDSPSANQKD
+79 VDSSSASQKD
-89 PTTYERLTL
+89 PTTFERLTL
-98 LVENEVGYYNL
+98 LVENEKGYYNL
-109 LRIVSFRYED
+109 LRIVSYRYEES
-119 GDRWAE
+119 DRWAE
-125 IPSVPLSVVNEH
+125 IPSVPLEVVNQH
-137 KEGIIAIA
+137 KEGLIAIA

-157 AGRNSVAREYI
+157 AGRNSQAREYMDA
-168 ESLDKIFDRDHLYLS
+168 LDKIFDRDHLYIS
-183 VCDNGIPQQKLL
+183 VCDNGVPQQKLV
-195 NDYNVQLA
+195 NEFNVQLA
-203 GELGREVVAVAD
+203 KEMGREVVAVAD
-215 VHYIKQ
+215 VHYIKS
-221 EDAQAHKVLRCISL
+221 EDAMAHKVLRCISL
-235 KETLNDFTDKRFP
+235 KTTLNEFTDARFP
-248 TDQFYFRTEQEMVA
+248 TDQFYFRSEEEMVK

-281 NFTVKTGIGDEY
+281 NFTVKTGIGDDF
-293 WPRFKIPEDFLAS
+293 WPRFKIPEEFLAS
-306 EEYQSIK
+306 EEYQKIK
-313 AIMKSEYDAEYPEI
+313 GYMKAEYDAEYPVI
-327 HERERLGII
+327 RERELKGVI
-336 KDKAKK
+336 KDKKK
-342 LIAAYCAEKGVDEKS
+342 RVTEQYCAEKGIEPDA
-357 LTDEEKAEF
+357 LTDEDKAEIDRL
-366 QNQAS
+366 S
-371 QEPFTDEDNK
+371 QPEFFTEEDNK

-413 PDEDFKFPAR
+413 PDEDFKFPAH

-449 VWDFINWSRDNGI
+449 VWDFINWSREHGI

-506 DIDTDFAD
+506 DIDTDIAD

-544 KAVITDVA
+544 KAVVTDVA
-552 RVLGLPPAEAKQ
+552 RVLGFPPAEAKV

-577 LEQAWTGK
+577 LKQAWTGK
-585 KKNKKGGEDH
+585 DKKGNN
-595 LEDGYSS
+595 LEDGYSP
-602 EPLQALV
+602 EPLQALI
-609 NSRASYQNLW
+609 NSRPSYQNLW
-619 EIAKKLED
+619 NIALSLED

-650 PLYRAAPA
+650 PLYRAAPD

-689 QDTVSMVKKNRG
+689 QDTVNMVKKNRK

-714 ETFDLLGK
+714 KTFDLLGK

-759 PGPIDQIPHFI
+759 PGPIEQIPHFI

-775 REEIDCYHPDLEQVL
+775 KEEIDCYHPDLEQVL

-837 PEFFRKCEERGYDHA
+837 PEFFEKCLAKGYDRA
-852 VIDKIWKAVL
+852 MIQKVWDAVL

-885 YLKAH
+885 YLKAN
-890 YGAEYMAASMTSK
+890 YGPEYMAASMTSK

-915 ESKRL
+915 ECKRL
-920 GIKVLTPDIN
+920 GIEVVSPNIN

-937 ANPEGQI
+937 ANEKGQI

-954 GLAVVEDVVAER
+954 GLAVIEDVVAER
-966 EKRGP
+966 EKNGP
-971 YKDIFDFCKRVAEY
+971 FKDIFDFCKRVAAY
-985 QGSFSEK
+985 QGSLKEK
-992 HPPLSKKVL
+992 HPPLSKKLL
-1001 ECLIMAGALDSL
+1001 ECLVMAGALDDL
-1013 PGSRAALM
+1013 PGSRAVLM
-1021 ATVDRAIEVA
+1021 ATVDRAMEVA
-1031 AKHQEDK
+1031 AKDQEDK
-1038 SMGQMSLFDL
+1038 SKGQMSLFDL
-1048 GGAGGA
+1048 GGAA
-1054 GLENTAEVLE
+1054 AMPNIAEVLE
-1064 EAEPWG
+1064 DAEEWSC
-1070 DMEMLDKERNVLGM
+1070 MEMLNKEREVLGM
-1084 CLSGHPLDEFRPE
+1084 FLSGHPLDEFRPE
-1097 LKGFTTV
+1097 LQGFTTT
-1104 SLNYDDLRKKVGSR
+1104 SLAADDLERKVGNT
-1118 VAVGGVVTQMRSIET
+1118 VFVGGVVTKMRSVET
-1133 KRGDTIGIGMMCDFH
+1133 KRGDTIGFGQIQDFH
-1148 GDVELFFKKDDW
+1148 GETGLFFKKDEW
-1160 ERFRDKISEGDRILV
+1160 EKFRDIISQDDRILV
-1175 KGELEFK
+1175 KGILEHQ
-1182 RDKERKPTE
+1182 RDKDRKEME
-1191 ELQITVEEA
+1191 ETQIIVEDA
-1200 IQFDTVRKSMVN
+1200 YQLDYVRSAMVN
-1212 FVHISME
+1212 YVHVSFYSQMLND
-1219 SGMITEEFL
+1219 EFL
-1228 QKLEEGLAGFEVFE
+1228 AKLEEGLQRFEAFE
-1242 ETEHGCRLV
+1242 GEHSCKLV
-1251 CHVETPSGFEHII
+1251 CHIETDSLYEHG
-1264 KLNKY
+1264 LVLHKY
-1269 KVYYTV
+1269 KLEYNQ
-1275 ELLNWLRQ
+1275 ELMNWLKR
-1283 DMGLTKIWASP
+1283 DMGVLKLWVSGKP
-1294 KENR
+1294 RR